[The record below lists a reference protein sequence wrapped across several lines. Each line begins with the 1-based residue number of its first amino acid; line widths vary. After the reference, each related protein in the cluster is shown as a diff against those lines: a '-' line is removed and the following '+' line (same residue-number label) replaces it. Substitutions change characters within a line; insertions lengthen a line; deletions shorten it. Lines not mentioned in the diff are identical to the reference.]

1 MGEFVHLHLHSEFS
15 LLDGVNRINEIP
27 KNVKAKGMDAVA
39 ITDHGNMFGAVNFYN
54 ACMKEGVKP
63 IIGAEVYLSPRDMHS
78 KEYGVDTTRYHLI
91 LLAKNEKGY
100 RNLTHLVTASN
111 LEGMYYKPRIDKKIL
126 EEYSEGLICLSACMA
141 GEVPQLVLEDE
152 AKAKQAAMW
161 YKKVFGDDYY
171 IEIQSNGLGNQKL
184 VNQKLIKLARELEI
198 ELVAT
203 NDCHYAERENVLD
216 QEIVIC
222 IQTGKKL
229 SDEDRMT
236 IGTDELYI
244 KSPEEMKEQFKNFP
258 DAIANTVKI
267 AEKCNFDFEF
277 GHTILPNYNTPNGE
291 DHAEYLKK
299 LCKEGLK
306 KRYDNITDE
315 IRKRAEYELSV
326 IIQMGYVDYYL
337 IVADYVNY
345 AKSKNIPVGP
355 GRGSGA
361 GSLLAYAIGITEVD
375 PMKYDLLFERFL
387 NPERVSMPD
396 FDIDFCNERRDEVIQ
411 YVEEKYGKDHV
422 SQIITF
428 GTMAARMAIRDVGRV
443 LDIRFDKVDKIAKLI
458 PSGPNI
464 TIDYA
469 LETSKELLDE
479 YENDEEVKTL
489 IDHAKRLEGMPR
501 NLSTHACGV
510 VITKEPVETYVP
522 LASND
527 NNIITQYTMDI
538 LERLGL
544 LKMDFLGLRTLSV
557 IDECEKMVKKTR
569 GITVK
574 YDEEYDDPKVFELW
588 KNADTLG
595 VFQFESEGMIRF
607 MKELAP
613 DSLEDIIAGVSLYR
627 PGPMDQIPRYIEGK
641 KNKKSIKY
649 LHEKLE
655 PILDV
660 TYGCMVYQEQVM
672 QITRELAGYSY
683 ARADIVRRAM
693 GKKKIDVMEKER
705 EIFIH
710 GLEEDGK
717 VIVPGCVRN
726 GISED
731 IANEIFDEMYEFAKY
746 AFNKSHAAAYSI
758 LSYKTAYLK
767 TYYKEELYAATM
779 NSYLGNLTKIATY
792 ITDAKRHGITILPP
806 NINESFVKF
815 TAIPKD
821 HVIRFGIGSI
831 KTVGEVASKI
841 IIEERKQNGNYLDFR
856 DFVERTNKMGVNKKA
871 IESLIKV
878 GAFDCFEENR
888 GTLLKSYEDIIDSV
902 NNVNTG
908 FSGQTSMFDMI
919 EDANDVTYTVVED
932 ISNNEK
938 LKYEKELLGMY
949 VSGHPLEKVYKY
961 IEKKIN
967 FNSDML
973 EKMKLGKLHMKNNAT
988 MITAGMISDVTR
1000 KTTKKGNLMVF
1011 VTLEDIY
1018 GEMELILF
1026 ENQYMR
1032 FKELLK
1038 EDNVVAVKVRIGI
1051 KNDTDVTLYVDSM
1064 TNINFN
1070 KKNEE

>member
-15 LLDGVNRINEIP
+15 LLDGVNRINEIS

-54 ACMKEGVKP
+54 ACIKEGVKP

-78 KEYGVDTTRYHLI
+78 KEYGIDTTRYHLI
-91 LLAKNEKGY
+91 LLVKNEIGY

-141 GEVPQLVLEDE
+141 GEVAQLVLEDE
-152 AKAKQAAMW
+152 TKARQAAMW

-171 IEIQSNGLGNQKL
+171 IEIQSNGLANQKL

-244 KSPEEMKEQFKNFP
+244 KSPEEMKEEFKNFP

-267 AEKCNFDFEF
+267 AEKCNFNFEF

-306 KRYDNITDE
+306 KRYDDITDE

-396 FDIDFCNERRDEVIQ
+396 FDIDFCNERRDEVIR

-479 YENDEEVKTL
+479 YENDEDAKTL

-527 NNIITQYTMDI
+527 NNVITQYTMDI

-569 GITVK
+569 GIIVK
-574 YDEEYDDPKVFELW
+574 YDEDYNDPKVFELW

-595 VFQFESEGMIRF
+595 VFQFESDGMIRF
-607 MKELAP
+607 MKELSP

-641 KNKKSIKY
+641 KNRESIKY
-649 LHEKLE
+649 IDKKLE

-683 ARADIVRRAM
+683 GRADIVRRAM
-693 GKKKIDVMEKER
+693 GKKKTDVMEKER
-705 EIFIH
+705 EIFIN

-717 VIVPGCVRN
+717 VIIPGCVRN
-726 GISED
+726 GISKEV
-731 IANEIFDEMYEFAKY
+731 ANEIFDEMYEFAKY

-878 GAFDCFEENR
+878 GAFDCFKENR

-988 MITAGMISDVTR
+988 MVTAGMISDVTR

-1064 TNINFN
+1064 TNISFN
-1070 KKNEE
+1070 KKNEK

>member
-1 MGEFVHLHLHSEFS
+1 MGDFVHLHLHSEFS

-54 ACMKEGVKP
+54 ACIKEGVKP

-78 KEYGVDTTRYHLI
+78 KEYGIDTTRYHLI
-91 LLAKNEKGY
+91 LLVKNEIGY

-152 AKAKQAAMW
+152 TKARQAAMW

-171 IEIQSNGLGNQKL
+171 IEIQSNGLANQKL

-244 KSPEEMKEQFKNFP
+244 KSPEEMKEEFKNFP

-267 AEKCNFDFEF
+267 AEKCNFNFEF

-375 PMKYDLLFERFL
+375 PIKYDLLFERFL

-396 FDIDFCNERRDEVIQ
+396 FDIDFCNERRDEVLR

-458 PSGPNI
+458 PTGPNI

-469 LETSKELLDE
+469 LETSKELVDE
-479 YENDEEVKTL
+479 YENDEDVKTL

-527 NNIITQYTMDI
+527 NNVITQYTMDI

-569 GITVK
+569 GIIVK
-574 YDEEYDDPKVFELW
+574 YDEDYNDPKVFELW

-595 VFQFESEGMIRF
+595 VFQFESDGMIRF
-607 MKELAP
+607 MKELSP

-641 KNKKSIKY
+641 KNRKSIKY
-649 LHEKLE
+649 IDKKLE

-683 ARADIVRRAM
+683 GRADIVRRAM

-705 EIFIH
+705 EIFIN

-717 VIVPGCVRN
+717 VIIPGCVRN
-726 GISED
+726 GISREV
-731 IANEIFDEMYEFAKY
+731 ANEIFDEMYEFAKY

-815 TAIPKD
+815 TALPKD

-878 GAFDCFEENR
+878 GAFDCFKENR

-902 NNVNTG
+902 NNVTTG

-919 EDANDVTYTVVED
+919 EDAKDVTYTVVED

-988 MITAGMISDVTR
+988 MVTSGMISDVTR

-1011 VTLEDIY
+1011 LILEDIY

-1038 EDNVVAVKVRIGI
+1038 EDNIVAVKLRIGI
-1051 KNDTDVTLYVDSM
+1051 KNETDVTLYVDNM

>member
-1 MGEFVHLHLHSEFS
+1 
-15 LLDGVNRINEIP
+15 
-27 KNVKAKGMDAVA
+27 
-39 ITDHGNMFGAVNFYN
+39 
-54 ACMKEGVKP
+54 MKE
-63 IIGAEVYLSPRDMHS
+63 E
-78 KEYGVDTTRYHLI
+78 
-91 LLAKNEKGY
+91 
-100 RNLTHLVTASN
+100 
-111 LEGMYYKPRIDKKIL
+111 
-126 EEYSEGLICLSACMA
+126 
-141 GEVPQLVLEDE
+141 
-152 AKAKQAAMW
+152 
-161 YKKVFGDDYY
+161 
-171 IEIQSNGLGNQKL
+171 
-184 VNQKLIKLARELEI
+184 
-198 ELVAT
+198 
-203 NDCHYAERENVLD
+203 
-216 QEIVIC
+216 
-222 IQTGKKL
+222 
-229 SDEDRMT
+229 
-236 IGTDELYI
+236 
-244 KSPEEMKEQFKNFP
+244 FKNFP

-267 AEKCNFDFEF
+267 AEKCNFNFEF
-277 GHTILPNYNTPNGE
+277 GHTILPNYNTPNGK
-291 DHAEYLKK
+291 DHAEYLKE

-375 PMKYDLLFERFL
+375 PLKYDLLFERFL

-396 FDIDFCNERRDEVIQ
+396 FDIDFCNERREEVIR

-458 PSGPNI
+458 PTGPNI
-464 TIDYA
+464 TIEYA

-479 YENDEEVKTL
+479 YENDEDVKTL

-527 NNIITQYTMDI
+527 NSVITQYTMDI

-574 YDEEYDDPKVFELW
+574 YDDNYDDPNVFELW

-641 KNKKSIKY
+641 KNRKSIKY

-705 EIFIH
+705 EIFIN
-710 GLEEDGK
+710 GLVEDGK

-726 GISED
+726 GVSED

-779 NSYLGNLTKIATY
+779 NSYLGNLTKISTY
-792 ITDAKRHGITILPP
+792 IIDAKRHGITILPP

-821 HVIRFGIGSI
+821 NVIRFGVGSI

-841 IIEERKQNGNYLDFR
+841 IIEERKKNGNYLDFR
-856 DFVERTNKMGVNKKA
+856 DFVERTNKIGVNKKA

-878 GAFDCFEENR
+878 GAFDCFKENR

-902 NNVNTG
+902 NNTDNG
-908 FSGQTSMFDMI
+908 FRGQTSMFDMI
-919 EDANDVTYTVVED
+919 EDTTDVTYTIVED

-938 LKYEKELLGMY
+938 LKYEKELLGIY

-973 EKMKLGKLHMKNNAT
+973 EKIKSGKLHLKNNTT
-988 MITAGMISDVTR
+988 MLTAGMISNVTR

-1011 VTLEDIY
+1011 VILEDIY

-1038 EDNVVAVKVRIGI
+1038 EDNIVAVKVRIGI
-1051 KNDTDVTLYVDSM
+1051 KNETDVTLYVDNM
-1064 TNINFN
+1064 TNINFK
-1070 KKNEE
+1070 KKNE

>member
-1 MGEFVHLHLHSEFS
+1 MGDFVHLHLHSEFS

-54 ACMKEGVKP
+54 ACIKEGVKP

-78 KEYGVDTTRYHLI
+78 KEYGIDTTRYHLI
-91 LLAKNEKGY
+91 LLVKNEIGY

-111 LEGMYYKPRIDKKIL
+111 LEGMYYKPRIDKKKL

-152 AKAKQAAMW
+152 TKARQAAMW

-171 IEIQSNGLGNQKL
+171 IEIQSNGLANQKL

-244 KSPEEMKEQFKNFP
+244 KSPEEMKEEFKNFP
-258 DAIANTVKI
+258 DAIANTAKI
-267 AEKCNFDFEF
+267 AEKCNFNFEF

-361 GSLLAYAIGITEVD
+361 GSLLAYAIGITEVN

-396 FDIDFCNERRDEVIQ
+396 FDIDFCNERRDEVLR

-458 PSGPNI
+458 PTGPNI

-469 LETSKELLDE
+469 LETSKELVDE
-479 YENDEEVKTL
+479 YENDEDVKTL

-501 NLSTHACGV
+501 NLSTHACGI

-527 NNIITQYTMDI
+527 NNVITQYTMDI

-569 GITVK
+569 GIIVK
-574 YDEEYDDPKVFELW
+574 YDEDYNDLKVFELW

-595 VFQFESEGMIRF
+595 VFQFESDGMIRF
-607 MKELAP
+607 MKELSP

-641 KNKKSIKY
+641 KNKESIKY
-649 LHEKLE
+649 IDKKLE

-683 ARADIVRRAM
+683 GRADIVRRAM
-693 GKKKIDVMEKER
+693 GKKKTDVMEKER
-705 EIFIH
+705 EIFIN

-717 VIVPGCVRN
+717 VIIPGCVRN
-726 GISED
+726 GISREV
-731 IANEIFDEMYEFAKY
+731 ANEIFDEMYEFAKY

-815 TAIPKD
+815 TALPKD

-878 GAFDCFEENR
+878 GAFDCFKENR

-919 EDANDVTYTVVED
+919 EDTKDVTYTVVED

-961 IEKKIN
+961 IENKIN

-973 EKMKLGKLHMKNNAT
+973 EKMKLGKLHIKNNAT
-988 MITAGMISDVTR
+988 MVTSGMISDITR

-1011 VTLEDIY
+1011 VILEDIY

-1038 EDNVVAVKVRIGI
+1038 EDNIVAVKLRIGI
-1051 KNDTDVTLYVDSM
+1051 KNDTDVTLYVDNM

>member
-1 MGEFVHLHLHSEFS
+1 MGDFVHLHLHSEFS

-54 ACMKEGVKP
+54 ACIKEGVKP

-78 KEYGVDTTRYHLI
+78 KEYGIDTTRYHLI
-91 LLAKNEKGY
+91 LLVKNEIGY

-111 LEGMYYKPRIDKKIL
+111 LEGMYYKPRIDKKKL

-152 AKAKQAAMW
+152 TKARQAAMW

-171 IEIQSNGLGNQKL
+171 IEIQSNGLANQKL

-244 KSPEEMKEQFKNFP
+244 KSPEEMKEEFKNFP
-258 DAIANTVKI
+258 DAIANTAKI
-267 AEKCNFDFEF
+267 AEKCNFNFEF

-361 GSLLAYAIGITEVD
+361 GSLLAYAIGITEVN

-396 FDIDFCNERRDEVIQ
+396 FDIDFCNERRDEVLR

-458 PSGPNI
+458 PTGPNI

-469 LETSKELLDE
+469 LETSKELVDE
-479 YENDEEVKTL
+479 YENDEDVKTL

-527 NNIITQYTMDI
+527 NNVITQYTMDI

-569 GITVK
+569 GIIVK
-574 YDEEYDDPKVFELW
+574 YDEDYNDLKVFELW

-595 VFQFESEGMIRF
+595 VFQFESDGMIRF
-607 MKELAP
+607 MKELSP

-641 KNKKSIKY
+641 KNKESIKY
-649 LHEKLE
+649 IDKKLE

-683 ARADIVRRAM
+683 GRADIVRRAM
-693 GKKKIDVMEKER
+693 GKKKTDVMEKER
-705 EIFIH
+705 EIFIN

-717 VIVPGCVRN
+717 VIIPGCVRN
-726 GISED
+726 GISREV
-731 IANEIFDEMYEFAKY
+731 ANEIFDEMYEFAKY

-815 TAIPKD
+815 TALPKD

-878 GAFDCFEENR
+878 GAFDCFKENR

-919 EDANDVTYTVVED
+919 EDTKDVTYTVVED

-961 IEKKIN
+961 IENKIN

-973 EKMKLGKLHMKNNAT
+973 EKMKLGKLHIKNNAT
-988 MITAGMISDVTR
+988 MVTSGMISDITR

-1011 VTLEDIY
+1011 VILEDIY

-1038 EDNVVAVKVRIGI
+1038 EDNIVAVKLRIGI
-1051 KNDTDVTLYVDSM
+1051 KNDTDVTLYVDNM

>member
-27 KNVKAKGMDAVA
+27 KIIKAKGMDAVA
-39 ITDHGNMFGAVNFYN
+39 ITDHGNMFGAVNFYD
-54 ACMKEGVKP
+54 ACIKEGVKP
-63 IIGAEVYLSPRDMHS
+63 IIGAEVYLSRRDMHS
-78 KEYGVDTTRYHLI
+78 KEYGIDTTRYHLI
-91 LLAKNEKGY
+91 LLVKNEIGY

-141 GEVPQLVLEDE
+141 GEISQLVLEDE
-152 AKAKQAAMW
+152 TKARQAAIW

-171 IEIQSNGLGNQKL
+171 IEIQSNGLANQKL

-203 NDCHYAERENVLD
+203 NDCHYAERENVID

-229 SDEDRMT
+229 SDEDRMS

-244 KSPEEMKEQFKNFP
+244 KSPEEMKEEFKNFP

-267 AEKCNFDFEF
+267 AEKCNFNFEF
-277 GHTILPNYNTPNGE
+277 GHTILPNYNTPNGK
-291 DHAEYLKK
+291 DHAEYLKE

-375 PMKYDLLFERFL
+375 PLKYDLLFERFL

-396 FDIDFCNERRDEVIQ
+396 FDIDFCNERREEVIR

-458 PSGPNI
+458 PTGPNI
-464 TIDYA
+464 TIEYA

-479 YENDEEVKTL
+479 YENDEDVKTL

-527 NNIITQYTMDI
+527 NSVITQYTMDI

-574 YDEEYDDPKVFELW
+574 YDDNYDDPNVFELW

-641 KNKKSIKY
+641 KNRKSIKY

-705 EIFIH
+705 EIFIN
-710 GLEEDGK
+710 GLVEDGK

-726 GISED
+726 GVSED

-779 NSYLGNLTKIATY
+779 NSYLGNLNKISTY
-792 ITDAKRHGITILPP
+792 IIDAKKHGITILPP

-815 TAIPKD
+815 TALPKD

-856 DFVERTNKMGVNKKA
+856 DFVERTNKIGVNKKA

-878 GAFDCFEENR
+878 GAFDCFKENR

-902 NNVNTG
+902 NNTDNR
-908 FSGQTSMFDMI
+908 FRGQTSMFDMI
-919 EDANDVTYTVVED
+919 EDTTDLTYTIVED

-938 LKYEKELLGMY
+938 LKYEKELLGIY

-973 EKMKLGKLHMKNNAT
+973 EKMKSGKLHLKNNT
-988 MITAGMISDVTR
+988 IMLTAGMISNVTR

-1011 VTLEDIY
+1011 VILEDIY

-1038 EDNVVAVKVRIGI
+1038 EDNIVAVKVRIGI
-1051 KNDTDVTLYVDSM
+1051 KNETDVTLYVDNM

-1070 KKNEE
+1070 KKSE

>member
-1 MGEFVHLHLHSEFS
+1 MGDFVHLHLHSEFS
-15 LLDGVNRINEIP
+15 LLDGVNRINDIP
-27 KNVKAKGMDAVA
+27 KNIKSKGMDAVA
-39 ITDHGNMFGAVNFYN
+39 ITDHGNMFGAVNFYD
-54 ACMKEGVKP
+54 ACIKEGVKP

-78 KEYGVDTTRYHLI
+78 KEYGIDTTRYHLI
-91 LLAKNEKGY
+91 LLVKNEIGY

-111 LEGMYYKPRIDKKIL
+111 LEGMYYKPRIDKEIL
-126 EEYSEGLICLSACMA
+126 KEYSEGLICLSACMA
-141 GEVPQLVLEDE
+141 GEISQLVLEDE
-152 AKAKQAAMW
+152 TKARQAAIW

-171 IEIQSNGLGNQKL
+171 IEIQSNGLANQKL

-203 NDCHYAERENVLD
+203 NDCHYAERENVID

-229 SDEDRMT
+229 SDEDRMS

-244 KSPEEMKEQFKNFP
+244 KSPEEMKEEFKNFP

-267 AEKCNFDFEF
+267 AEKCNFNFEF
-277 GHTILPNYNTPNGE
+277 GHTILPNYNTPNGK
-291 DHAEYLKK
+291 DHAEYLKE

-306 KRYDNITDE
+306 KRYDNKTDE

-375 PMKYDLLFERFL
+375 PLKYDLLFERFL

-396 FDIDFCNERRDEVIQ
+396 FDIDFCNERREEVIR

-458 PSGPNI
+458 PTGPNI
-464 TIDYA
+464 TIEYA

-479 YENDEEVKTL
+479 YENDEDVKTL

-527 NNIITQYTMDI
+527 NSVITQYTMDI

-574 YDEEYDDPKVFELW
+574 YDDNYDDPNVFELW

-607 MKELAP
+607 MKELSP

-641 KNKKSIKY
+641 KNRKSIKY

-705 EIFIH
+705 EIFIN
-710 GLEEDGK
+710 GLVEDGK

-726 GISED
+726 GVSED

-779 NSYLGNLTKIATY
+779 NSYLGNLTKISTY
-792 ITDAKRHGITILPP
+792 IIDAKRHGITILPP

-821 HVIRFGIGSI
+821 NVIRFGVGSI

-841 IIEERKQNGNYLDFR
+841 IIEERKKNGNYLDFR
-856 DFVERTNKMGVNKKA
+856 DFVERTNKIGVNKKA

-878 GAFDCFEENR
+878 GAFDCFKENR

-902 NNVNTG
+902 NNTDNG
-908 FSGQTSMFDMI
+908 FRGQTSMFDMI
-919 EDANDVTYTVVED
+919 EDTTDVTYTIVED

-938 LKYEKELLGMY
+938 LKYEKELLGIY

-973 EKMKLGKLHMKNNAT
+973 EKIKSGKLHLKNNTT
-988 MITAGMISDVTR
+988 MLTAGMISNVTR

-1011 VTLEDIY
+1011 VILEDIY

-1038 EDNVVAVKVRIGI
+1038 EDNIVAVKVRIGI
-1051 KNDTDVTLYVDSM
+1051 KNETDVTLYVDNM
-1064 TNINFN
+1064 TNINFK
-1070 KKNEE
+1070 KKNE

>member
-1 MGEFVHLHLHSEFS
+1 MGDFVHLHLHSEFS
-15 LLDGVNRINEIP
+15 LLDGVNRINEIS

-54 ACMKEGVKP
+54 ACIKEGVKP

-78 KEYGVDTTRYHLI
+78 KEYGIDTTRYHLI
-91 LLAKNEKGY
+91 LLVKNEIGY

-111 LEGMYYKPRIDKKIL
+111 LEGMYYKPRIDKNIL

-141 GEVPQLVLEDE
+141 GEVAQLVLEDE
-152 AKAKQAAMW
+152 TKARQAAMW

-171 IEIQSNGLGNQKL
+171 IEIQSNGLANQKL

-244 KSPEEMKEQFKNFP
+244 KSPEEMKEEFKNFP

-267 AEKCNFDFEF
+267 AEKCNFNFEF

-306 KRYDNITDE
+306 KRYDDITDE

-396 FDIDFCNERRDEVIQ
+396 FDIDFCNERRDEVLR

-479 YENDEEVKTL
+479 YENDKDVKTL

-527 NNIITQYTMDI
+527 NNVITQYTMDI

-544 LKMDFLGLRTLSV
+544 LKMDFLGLRTLSA

-569 GITVK
+569 GIIVK
-574 YDEEYDDPKVFELW
+574 YDEDYNDPKVFELW

-595 VFQFESEGMIRF
+595 VFQFESDGMIRF
-607 MKELAP
+607 MKELSP

-641 KNKKSIKY
+641 KNRESIKY
-649 LHEKLE
+649 IDKKLE

-683 ARADIVRRAM
+683 GRADIVRRAM
-693 GKKKIDVMEKER
+693 GKKKTDVMEKER
-705 EIFIH
+705 EIFIN

-717 VIVPGCVRN
+717 VIIPGCVRN
-726 GISED
+726 GISREV
-731 IANEIFDEMYEFAKY
+731 ANEIFDEMYEFAKY

-815 TAIPKD
+815 TALPKD

-878 GAFDCFEENR
+878 GAFDCFKENR

-919 EDANDVTYTVVED
+919 EDAKDVTYTVVED

-973 EKMKLGKLHMKNNAT
+973 EKMKLGKLHMKNNVT
-988 MITAGMISDVTR
+988 MVTSGMISDVTR

-1011 VTLEDIY
+1011 VILEDIY

-1038 EDNVVAVKVRIGI
+1038 EDNIVAVKLRIGI
-1051 KNDTDVTLYVDSM
+1051 KNETDVTLYVDNM

-1070 KKNEE
+1070 KKNE

>member
-54 ACMKEGVKP
+54 ACIKEGVKP

-78 KEYGVDTTRYHLI
+78 KEYGIDTTRYHLI
-91 LLAKNEKGY
+91 LLVKNEIGY

-152 AKAKQAAMW
+152 TKARQAAMW

-171 IEIQSNGLGNQKL
+171 IEIQSNGLANQKL

-244 KSPEEMKEQFKNFP
+244 KSPEEMKEEFKNFP

-267 AEKCNFDFEF
+267 AEKCNFNFEF

-375 PMKYDLLFERFL
+375 PIKYDLLFERFL

-396 FDIDFCNERRDEVIQ
+396 FDIDFCNERRDEVLR

-479 YENDEEVKTL
+479 YENDEDVKTL

-527 NNIITQYTMDI
+527 NNVITQYTMDI

-544 LKMDFLGLRTLSV
+544 LKMDFLGLRTLSA

-569 GITVK
+569 GIIVK
-574 YDEEYDDPKVFELW
+574 YDEDYNDPKVFELW

-595 VFQFESEGMIRF
+595 VFQFESDGMIRF
-607 MKELAP
+607 MKELSP

-641 KNKKSIKY
+641 KNRESIKY
-649 LHEKLE
+649 IDKKLE

-683 ARADIVRRAM
+683 GRADIVRRAM
-693 GKKKIDVMEKER
+693 GKKKTDVMEKER
-705 EIFIH
+705 EIFIN

-717 VIVPGCVRN
+717 VIIPGCVRN
-726 GISED
+726 GISREV
-731 IANEIFDEMYEFAKY
+731 ANEIFDEMYEFAKY

-815 TAIPKD
+815 TALPKD

-878 GAFDCFEENR
+878 GAFDCFKENR

-919 EDANDVTYTVVED
+919 EDAKDVTYTVVED

-973 EKMKLGKLHMKNNAT
+973 EKMKLGKLHMKNNVT
-988 MITAGMISDVTR
+988 MVTSGMISDVTR

-1011 VTLEDIY
+1011 VILEDIY

-1038 EDNVVAVKVRIGI
+1038 EDNIVAVKLRIGI
-1051 KNDTDVTLYVDSM
+1051 KNETDVTLYVDNM

-1070 KKNEE
+1070 KKNE

>member
-27 KNVKAKGMDAVA
+27 KNIKAKGMDVVA
-39 ITDHGNMFGAVNFYN
+39 ITDHGNMFGAVNFYD
-54 ACMKEGVKP
+54 ACIKEGVKP
-63 IIGAEVYLSPRDMHS
+63 IIGAEVYLSRRDMHS
-78 KEYGVDTTRYHLI
+78 KEYGIDTTRYHLI
-91 LLAKNEKGY
+91 LLVKNEIGY

-111 LEGMYYKPRIDKKIL
+111 LEGMYYKPRIDKEIL
-126 EEYSEGLICLSACMA
+126 KEYSEGLICLSACMA
-141 GEVPQLVLEDE
+141 GEISQLVLEDE
-152 AKAKQAAMW
+152 TKARQAAIW

-171 IEIQSNGLGNQKL
+171 IEIQSNGLANQKL

-203 NDCHYAERENVLD
+203 NDCHYAERENVID

-229 SDEDRMT
+229 SDEDRMS

-244 KSPEEMKEQFKNFP
+244 KSPEEMKEEFKNFP

-267 AEKCNFDFEF
+267 AEKCNFNFEF
-277 GHTILPNYNTPNGE
+277 GHTILPNYNTPNGK
-291 DHAEYLKK
+291 DHAEYLKE

-375 PMKYDLLFERFL
+375 PLKYDLLFERFL

-396 FDIDFCNERRDEVIQ
+396 FDIDFCNERREEVIR

-458 PSGPNI
+458 PTGPNI
-464 TIDYA
+464 TIEYA

-479 YENDEEVKTL
+479 YENDEDVKTL

-527 NNIITQYTMDI
+527 NSVITQYTMDI

-569 GITVK
+569 GIIVK
-574 YDEEYDDPKVFELW
+574 YDDNYDDPNVFELW
-588 KNADTLG
+588 KKADTLG

-641 KNKKSIKY
+641 KNRKNIKY

-705 EIFIH
+705 EIFIN
-710 GLEEDGK
+710 GLVEDGK

-726 GISED
+726 GVSED

-779 NSYLGNLTKIATY
+779 NSYLGNLTKISTY
-792 ITDAKRHGITILPP
+792 IIDAKRHGITILPP

-815 TAIPKD
+815 TALPKD
-821 HVIRFGIGSI
+821 HVIRFGVGSI

-856 DFVERTNKMGVNKKA
+856 DFVERTNKIGVNKKA

-878 GAFDCFEENR
+878 GAFDCFKENR

-902 NNVNTG
+902 NNTDNG
-908 FSGQTSMFDMI
+908 FRGQTSMFDMI
-919 EDANDVTYTVVED
+919 EDTTDLTYTIVED

-938 LKYEKELLGMY
+938 LKYEKELLGIY

-973 EKMKLGKLHMKNNAT
+973 EKMKSGKLHLKNNTT
-988 MITAGMISDVTR
+988 MLTAGMISNVTR

-1011 VTLEDIY
+1011 VILEDIY

-1038 EDNVVAVKVRIGI
+1038 EDNIVAVKVRIGI
-1051 KNDTDVTLYVDSM
+1051 KNETDVTLYVEGM

-1070 KKNEE
+1070 KKNN

>member
-1 MGEFVHLHLHSEFS
+1 MGDFVHLHLHSEFS

-27 KNVKAKGMDAVA
+27 KNVKEKGMDAVA

-54 ACMKEGVKP
+54 ACIKEGVKP

-78 KEYGVDTTRYHLI
+78 KEYGIDTTRYHLI
-91 LLAKNEKGY
+91 LLVKNEIGY

-152 AKAKQAAMW
+152 TKARQAAMW

-171 IEIQSNGLGNQKL
+171 IEIQSNGLANQKL

-244 KSPEEMKEQFKNFP
+244 KSPEEMKEEFKNFP

-267 AEKCNFDFEF
+267 AEKCNFNFEF

-291 DHAEYLKK
+291 EHAEYLKK

-337 IVADYVNY
+337 IVSDYVNY

-458 PSGPNI
+458 PTGPNI

-469 LETSKELLDE
+469 LETSKELVDE
-479 YENDEEVKTL
+479 YENDEDVKTL

-527 NNIITQYTMDI
+527 NNVITQYTMDI

-574 YDEEYDDPKVFELW
+574 YDEDYNDPKVFELW

-595 VFQFESEGMIRF
+595 VFQFESDGMIRF
-607 MKELAP
+607 MKELSP

-641 KNKKSIKY
+641 KNKESIKY
-649 LHEKLE
+649 IDKKLE

-683 ARADIVRRAM
+683 GRADIVRRAM

-705 EIFIH
+705 EIFIN

-717 VIVPGCVRN
+717 VIIPGCVRN
-726 GISED
+726 GISKEV
-731 IANEIFDEMYEFAKY
+731 ANEIFDEMYEFAKY
-746 AFNKSHAAAYSI
+746 AFNKSHAAGYSI

-841 IIEERKQNGNYLDFR
+841 VIEERKKNGNYIDFR
-856 DFVERTNKMGVNKKA
+856 DFVERTNKIGVNKKA

-878 GAFDCFEENR
+878 GAFDCFKENR

-973 EKMKLGKLHMKNNAT
+973 EKIKLGKLHVKNNAT
-988 MITAGMISDVTR
+988 MVTAGMISDVTR

-1032 FKELLK
+1032 LKELLK

-1051 KNDTDVTLYVDSM
+1051 KNETDVTLYVDSM

>member
-54 ACMKEGVKP
+54 ACIKEGIKP

-78 KEYGVDTTRYHLI
+78 KEYGIDTTRYHLI
-91 LLAKNEKGY
+91 LLVKNEIGY

-141 GEVPQLVLEDE
+141 GEVAQLVLEDE
-152 AKAKQAAMW
+152 TKARQAAMW

-171 IEIQSNGLGNQKL
+171 IEIQSNGLANQKL

-244 KSPEEMKEQFKNFP
+244 KSPEEMKEEFKNFP

-396 FDIDFCNERRDEVIQ
+396 FDIDFCNERRDEVLR

-458 PSGPNI
+458 PTGPNI

-469 LETSKELLDE
+469 LETSKELVDE
-479 YENDEEVKTL
+479 YENDEDVKTL

-527 NNIITQYTMDI
+527 NNVITQYTMDI

-569 GITVK
+569 GIIVK
-574 YDEEYDDPKVFELW
+574 YDEDYNDPKVFELW

-595 VFQFESEGMIRF
+595 VFQFESDGMIRF
-607 MKELAP
+607 MKELSP

-641 KNKKSIKY
+641 KNRESIKY
-649 LHEKLE
+649 IDKKLE

-683 ARADIVRRAM
+683 GRADIVRRAM
-693 GKKKIDVMEKER
+693 GKKKTDVMEKER
-705 EIFIH
+705 EIFIN

-717 VIVPGCVRN
+717 VIIPGCVRK
-726 GISED
+726 GISREV
-731 IANEIFDEMYEFAKY
+731 ANEIFDEMYEFAKY

-792 ITDAKRHGITILPP
+792 ITDAKRHEITILPP

-841 IIEERKQNGNYLDFR
+841 VIEERKKNGNYIDFR

-878 GAFDCFEENR
+878 GAFDCFKENR

-908 FSGQTSMFDMI
+908 FTGQTSMFDMI

-988 MITAGMISDVTR
+988 MVTAGMISDVTR

-1032 FKELLK
+1032 FKKLLK

-1051 KNDTDVTLYVDSM
+1051 KNETDVTLYVDSM

-1070 KKNEE
+1070 KKSE

>member
-1 MGEFVHLHLHSEFS
+1 MGDFVHLHLHSEFS

-54 ACMKEGVKP
+54 ACIKEGVKP

-78 KEYGVDTTRYHLI
+78 KEYGIDTTRYHLI
-91 LLAKNEKGY
+91 LLVKNEIGY

-152 AKAKQAAMW
+152 TKARQAAMW

-171 IEIQSNGLGNQKL
+171 IEIQSNGLANQKL

-203 NDCHYAERENVLD
+203 NDCHYAERENVVD

-244 KSPEEMKEQFKNFP
+244 KSPEEMKEEFKNFP

-267 AEKCNFDFEF
+267 AEKCNFNFEF

-315 IRKRAEYELSV
+315 RRKRAEYELSV

-375 PMKYDLLFERFL
+375 PIKYDLLFERFL

-396 FDIDFCNERRDEVIQ
+396 FDIDFCNERRDEVLR

-479 YENDEEVKTL
+479 YENDEDVKTL

-527 NNIITQYTMDI
+527 NNVITQYTMDI

-544 LKMDFLGLRTLSV
+544 LKMDFLGLRTLSA

-569 GITVK
+569 GIIVK
-574 YDEEYDDPKVFELW
+574 YDEDYNDPKVFELW

-595 VFQFESEGMIRF
+595 VFQFESDGMIRF
-607 MKELAP
+607 MKELSP

-641 KNKKSIKY
+641 KNRESIKY
-649 LHEKLE
+649 IDKKLE

-683 ARADIVRRAM
+683 GRADIVRRAM
-693 GKKKIDVMEKER
+693 GKKKTDVMEKER
-705 EIFIH
+705 EIFIN

-717 VIVPGCVRN
+717 VIIPGCVRN
-726 GISED
+726 GISREV
-731 IANEIFDEMYEFAKY
+731 ANEIFDEMYEFAKY

-815 TAIPKD
+815 TALPKD

-841 IIEERKQNGNYLDFR
+841 VIEERKKNGNYIDFR

-878 GAFDCFEENR
+878 GAFDCFKENR

-902 NNVNTG
+902 NNVTTG

-919 EDANDVTYTVVED
+919 EDAKDVTYTVVED

-973 EKMKLGKLHMKNNAT
+973 GKLHMKNNAT
-988 MITAGMISDVTR
+988 MVTAGMISDVTR

-1011 VTLEDIY
+1011 VILEDIY

-1038 EDNVVAVKVRIGI
+1038 EDNIVAVKLRIGI
-1051 KNDTDVTLYVDSM
+1051 KNETDVTLYADNM

>member
-27 KNVKAKGMDAVA
+27 KNVKAKGMDTVA

-54 ACMKEGVKP
+54 ACIKEGVKP

-78 KEYGVDTTRYHLI
+78 KEYGIDTTRYHLI
-91 LLAKNEKGY
+91 LLVKNEIGY

-152 AKAKQAAMW
+152 TKARQAAMW

-171 IEIQSNGLGNQKL
+171 IEIQSNGLANQKL

-244 KSPEEMKEQFKNFP
+244 KSPEEMKEEFKNFP

-267 AEKCNFDFEF
+267 AEKCNFNFEF

-458 PSGPNI
+458 PTGPNI

-469 LETSKELLDE
+469 LETSKELVDE
-479 YENDEEVKTL
+479 YENDEDVKTL

-527 NNIITQYTMDI
+527 NNVITQYTMDI

-574 YDEEYDDPKVFELW
+574 YDEDYNDPKVFELW

-595 VFQFESEGMIRF
+595 VFQFESDGMIRF
-607 MKELAP
+607 MKELSP

-641 KNKKSIKY
+641 KNKESIKY
-649 LHEKLE
+649 IDKKLE

-683 ARADIVRRAM
+683 GRADIVRRAM

-705 EIFIH
+705 EIFIN

-717 VIVPGCVRN
+717 VIIPGCVRN
-726 GISED
+726 GISKD
-731 IANEIFDEMYEFAKY
+731 VANEIFDEMYEFAKY
-746 AFNKSHAAAYSI
+746 AFNKSHAAGYSI

-841 IIEERKQNGNYLDFR
+841 VIEERKKNGNYIDFR

-878 GAFDCFEENR
+878 GAFDCFKENR

-973 EKMKLGKLHMKNNAT
+973 EKIKLGKLHVKNNAT
-988 MITAGMISDVTR
+988 MVTAGMISDVTR

-1032 FKELLK
+1032 LKELLK

-1051 KNDTDVTLYVDSM
+1051 KNETDVTLYVDSM

>member
-27 KNVKAKGMDAVA
+27 KNIKAKGMDAVA
-39 ITDHGNMFGAVNFYN
+39 ITDHGNMFGAVNFYD
-54 ACMKEGVKP
+54 ACIKEGVKP
-63 IIGAEVYLSPRDMHS
+63 IIGAEVYLSRRDMHS
-78 KEYGVDTTRYHLI
+78 KEYGIDTTRYHLI
-91 LLAKNEKGY
+91 LLVKNEIGY

-111 LEGMYYKPRIDKKIL
+111 LEGMYYKPRIDKEIL
-126 EEYSEGLICLSACMA
+126 KEYSEGLICLSACMA
-141 GEVPQLVLEDE
+141 GEISQLVLEDE
-152 AKAKQAAMW
+152 TKARQAAIW
-161 YKKVFGDDYY
+161 YKNVFGDDYY
-171 IEIQSNGLGNQKL
+171 IEIQSNGLANQKL

-203 NDCHYAERENVLD
+203 NDCHYAERENVID

-229 SDEDRMT
+229 SDEDRMS

-244 KSPEEMKEQFKNFP
+244 KSPEEMKEEFKNFP

-267 AEKCNFDFEF
+267 AEKCNFNFEF
-277 GHTILPNYNTPNGE
+277 GHTILPNYNTPNGR
-291 DHAEYLKK
+291 DHAEYLKE

-375 PMKYDLLFERFL
+375 PLKYDLLFERFL

-396 FDIDFCNERRDEVIQ
+396 FDIDFCNERREEVIR

-458 PSGPNI
+458 PTGPNI
-464 TIDYA
+464 TIEYA

-479 YENDEEVKTL
+479 YENDEDVKTL

-527 NNIITQYTMDI
+527 NSVITQYTMDI

-574 YDEEYDDPKVFELW
+574 YDDNYDDQNVFELW
-588 KNADTLG
+588 KKADTLG
-595 VFQFESEGMIRF
+595 LFQFESEGMIRF

-641 KNKKSIKY
+641 KNRKNIKY

-705 EIFIH
+705 EIFIN
-710 GLEEDGK
+710 GLVEDGK

-726 GISED
+726 GVSED

-779 NSYLGNLTKIATY
+779 NSYLGNLTKISTY
-792 ITDAKRHGITILPP
+792 IIDAKRHGITILPP

-821 HVIRFGIGSI
+821 HVIRFGVGSI

-856 DFVERTNKMGVNKKA
+856 DFVERTNKIGVNKKA

-878 GAFDCFEENR
+878 GAFDCFKENR

-902 NNVNTG
+902 NNTDNG
-908 FSGQTSMFDMI
+908 FRGQTSMFDMI
-919 EDANDVTYTVVED
+919 EDTTDLTYTIVED

-938 LKYEKELLGMY
+938 LKYEKELLGIY

-973 EKMKLGKLHMKNNAT
+973 EKMKSGKLHLKNNTT
-988 MITAGMISDVTR
+988 MLTAGMISNVTR

-1011 VTLEDIY
+1011 VILEDIY

-1038 EDNVVAVKVRIGI
+1038 EDNIVAVKVRIGI
-1051 KNDTDVTLYVDSM
+1051 KNETDVTLYVEGM

-1070 KKNEE
+1070 KKSE

>member
-1 MGEFVHLHLHSEFS
+1 MGDFVHLHLHSEFS

-54 ACMKEGVKP
+54 ACIKEGVKP

-78 KEYGVDTTRYHLI
+78 KEYGIDTTRYHLI
-91 LLAKNEKGY
+91 LLVKNEIGY

-111 LEGMYYKPRIDKKIL
+111 LEGMYYKPRIDKKII

-152 AKAKQAAMW
+152 TKARQAAMW

-171 IEIQSNGLGNQKL
+171 IEIQSNGLANQKL

-244 KSPEEMKEQFKNFP
+244 KSPEEMKEEFKNFP
-258 DAIANTVKI
+258 DAIANTAKI
-267 AEKCNFDFEF
+267 AEKCNFNFEF

-361 GSLLAYAIGITEVD
+361 GSLLAYAIGITEVN

-396 FDIDFCNERRDEVIQ
+396 FDIDFCNERRDEVLR

-458 PSGPNI
+458 PTGPNI

-469 LETSKELLDE
+469 LETSKELVDE
-479 YENDEEVKTL
+479 YENDEDVKTL

-527 NNIITQYTMDI
+527 NNVITQYTMDI

-569 GITVK
+569 GIIVK
-574 YDEEYDDPKVFELW
+574 YDEDYNDPKVFELW

-595 VFQFESEGMIRF
+595 VFQFESDGMIRF
-607 MKELAP
+607 MKELSP

-641 KNKKSIKY
+641 KNRESIKY
-649 LHEKLE
+649 IDKKLE

-683 ARADIVRRAM
+683 GRADIVRRAM

-705 EIFIH
+705 EIFIN

-717 VIVPGCVRN
+717 VIIPGCVRN
-726 GISED
+726 GISKD
-731 IANEIFDEMYEFAKY
+731 VANEIFNEMYEFAKY

-815 TAIPKD
+815 TALPKD

-878 GAFDCFEENR
+878 GAFDCFKENR

-919 EDANDVTYTVVED
+919 EDTKDVTYTVVED

-973 EKMKLGKLHMKNNAT
+973 EKMKLGKLHIKNNAT
-988 MITAGMISDVTR
+988 MVTSGMISDITR

-1011 VTLEDIY
+1011 VILEDIY

-1038 EDNVVAVKVRIGI
+1038 EDNIVAVKVRIGI
-1051 KNDTDVTLYVDSM
+1051 KNETDVTLYVDSM

-1070 KKNEE
+1070 KKSE

>member
-54 ACMKEGVKP
+54 ACIKEGVKP

-78 KEYGVDTTRYHLI
+78 KEYGIDTTRYHLI
-91 LLAKNEKGY
+91 LLVKNEIGY

-152 AKAKQAAMW
+152 TKARQAAMW

-171 IEIQSNGLGNQKL
+171 IEIQSNGLANQKL

-244 KSPEEMKEQFKNFP
+244 KSPEEMKEEFKNFP

-267 AEKCNFDFEF
+267 AEKCNFNFEF

-375 PMKYDLLFERFL
+375 PIKYDLLFERFL

-396 FDIDFCNERRDEVIQ
+396 FDIDFCNERRDEVLR

-479 YENDEEVKTL
+479 YENDEDVKTL

-527 NNIITQYTMDI
+527 NNVITQYTMDI

-544 LKMDFLGLRTLSV
+544 LKMDFLGLRTLSA

-569 GITVK
+569 GIIVK
-574 YDEEYDDPKVFELW
+574 YDEDYNDPKVFELW

-595 VFQFESEGMIRF
+595 VFQFESDGMIRF
-607 MKELAP
+607 MKELSP

-641 KNKKSIKY
+641 KNRESIKY
-649 LHEKLE
+649 IDKKLE

-683 ARADIVRRAM
+683 GRADIVRRAM

-705 EIFIH
+705 EIFIN

-717 VIVPGCVRN
+717 VIIPGCVRN
-726 GISED
+726 GISKEV
-731 IANEIFDEMYEFAKY
+731 ANEIFDEMYEFAKY

-815 TAIPKD
+815 TALPKD

-878 GAFDCFEENR
+878 GAFDCFKENR

-919 EDANDVTYTVVED
+919 EDTKDVTYTVVED

-973 EKMKLGKLHMKNNAT
+973 EKMKLGKLHIKNNAT
-988 MITAGMISDVTR
+988 MVTSGMISDITR

-1011 VTLEDIY
+1011 VILEDIY

-1038 EDNVVAVKVRIGI
+1038 EDNIVAVKVRIGI
-1051 KNDTDVTLYVDSM
+1051 KNETDVTLYVDSM

-1070 KKNEE
+1070 KKSE

>member
-1 MGEFVHLHLHSEFS
+1 MGDFVHLHLHSEFS
-15 LLDGVNRINEIP
+15 LLDGVNRINDIP
-27 KNVKAKGMDAVA
+27 KNIKSKGMDAVA
-39 ITDHGNMFGAVNFYN
+39 ITDHGNMFGAVNFYD
-54 ACMKEGVKP
+54 ACIKEGVKP

-78 KEYGVDTTRYHLI
+78 KEYGIDTTRYHLI
-91 LLAKNEKGY
+91 LLVKNEIGY

-141 GEVPQLVLEDE
+141 GEISQLVLEDE
-152 AKAKQAAMW
+152 TKARQAAIW

-171 IEIQSNGLGNQKL
+171 IEIQSNGLANQKL

-203 NDCHYAERENVLD
+203 NDCHYAERENVID

-229 SDEDRMT
+229 SDEDRMS

-244 KSPEEMKEQFKNFP
+244 KSPEEMKEEFKNFP

-267 AEKCNFDFEF
+267 AEKCNFNFEF
-277 GHTILPNYNTPNGE
+277 GHTILPNYNTPNGK
-291 DHAEYLKK
+291 DHAEYLKE

-375 PMKYDLLFERFL
+375 PLKYDLLFERFL

-396 FDIDFCNERRDEVIQ
+396 FDIDFCNERREEVIR

-458 PSGPNI
+458 PTGPNI
-464 TIDYA
+464 TIEYA

-479 YENDEEVKTL
+479 YENDEDVKTL

-527 NNIITQYTMDI
+527 NSVITQYTMDI

-574 YDEEYDDPKVFELW
+574 YDDNYDDPNVFELW

-607 MKELAP
+607 MKELSP

-641 KNKKSIKY
+641 KNRKSIKY

-705 EIFIH
+705 EIFIN
-710 GLEEDGK
+710 GLVEDGK

-726 GISED
+726 GVSED

-779 NSYLGNLTKIATY
+779 NSYLGNLTKISTY
-792 ITDAKRHGITILPP
+792 IIDAKRHGITILPP

-821 HVIRFGIGSI
+821 NVIRFGVGSI

-856 DFVERTNKMGVNKKA
+856 DFVERTNKIGVNKKA

-878 GAFDCFEENR
+878 GAFDCFKENR

-902 NNVNTG
+902 NNTDNG
-908 FSGQTSMFDMI
+908 FRGQTSMFDMI
-919 EDANDVTYTVVED
+919 EDTTDVTYTIVED

-938 LKYEKELLGMY
+938 LKYEKELLGIY

-973 EKMKLGKLHMKNNAT
+973 EKMKSGKLHLKNNTT
-988 MITAGMISDVTR
+988 MLTAGMISNVTR

-1011 VTLEDIY
+1011 VILEDIY

-1038 EDNVVAVKVRIGI
+1038 EDNIVAVKVRIGI
-1051 KNDTDVTLYVDSM
+1051 KNETDVTLYVDGM

-1070 KKNEE
+1070 KKNN

>member
-27 KNVKAKGMDAVA
+27 KNIKAKGMDAVA
-39 ITDHGNMFGAVNFYN
+39 ITDHGNMFGAVNFYD
-54 ACMKEGVKP
+54 ACIKEGVKP
-63 IIGAEVYLSPRDMHS
+63 IIGAEVYLSRRDMHS
-78 KEYGVDTTRYHLI
+78 KEYGIDTTRYHLI
-91 LLAKNEKGY
+91 LLVKNEIGY

-111 LEGMYYKPRIDKKIL
+111 LEGMYYKPRIDKEIL
-126 EEYSEGLICLSACMA
+126 KEYSEGLICLSACMA
-141 GEVPQLVLEDE
+141 GEISQLVLEDE
-152 AKAKQAAMW
+152 TKARQAAIW

-171 IEIQSNGLGNQKL
+171 IEIQSNGLANQKL

-203 NDCHYAERENVLD
+203 NDCHYAERENVID

-229 SDEDRMT
+229 SDEDRMS

-244 KSPEEMKEQFKNFP
+244 KSPEEMKEEFKNFP

-267 AEKCNFDFEF
+267 AEKCNFNFEF
-277 GHTILPNYNTPNGE
+277 GHTILPNYNTPNGK
-291 DHAEYLKK
+291 DHAEYLKE

-375 PMKYDLLFERFL
+375 PLKYDLLFERFL

-396 FDIDFCNERRDEVIQ
+396 FDIDFCNERREEVIR

-458 PSGPNI
+458 PTGPNI
-464 TIDYA
+464 TIEYA

-479 YENDEEVKTL
+479 YENDEDVKTL

-527 NNIITQYTMDI
+527 NSVITQYTMDI

-569 GITVK
+569 GIIVK
-574 YDEEYDDPKVFELW
+574 YDDNYDDPNVFELW
-588 KNADTLG
+588 KKADTLG

-641 KNKKSIKY
+641 KNRKNIKY

-705 EIFIH
+705 EIFIN
-710 GLEEDGK
+710 GLVEDGK

-726 GISED
+726 GVSED

-779 NSYLGNLTKIATY
+779 NSYLGNLAKISTY
-792 ITDAKRHGITILPP
+792 IIDAKRHGITILPP

-821 HVIRFGIGSI
+821 HVIRFGVGSI

-856 DFVERTNKMGVNKKA
+856 DFVERTNKIGVNKKA
-871 IESLIKV
+871 IESLIRV
-878 GAFDCFEENR
+878 GAFDCFKENR

-902 NNVNTG
+902 NNTDNG
-908 FSGQTSMFDMI
+908 FRGQTSMFDMI
-919 EDANDVTYTVVED
+919 EDTNDVTYTIVED

-938 LKYEKELLGMY
+938 LKYEKELLGIY

-973 EKMKLGKLHMKNNAT
+973 EKMKSGKLHLKNNTT
-988 MITAGMISDVTR
+988 MLTAGMISNVTR

-1011 VTLEDIY
+1011 VILEDIY

-1038 EDNVVAVKVRIGI
+1038 EDNIVAVKVRIGI
-1051 KNDTDVTLYVDSM
+1051 KNETDVTLYVEGM

-1070 KKNEE
+1070 KKNN

>member
-1 MGEFVHLHLHSEFS
+1 MGDFVHLHLHSEFS

-54 ACMKEGVKP
+54 ACIKEGVKP

-78 KEYGVDTTRYHLI
+78 KEYGIDTTRYHLI
-91 LLAKNEKGY
+91 LLVKNEIGY

-141 GEVPQLVLEDE
+141 GEVSQLVLEDE
-152 AKAKQAAMW
+152 TKAIQAAMW

-171 IEIQSNGLGNQKL
+171 IEIQSNGLANQKL
-184 VNQKLIKLARELEI
+184 VNQKLIKLAREFEI

-244 KSPEEMKEQFKNFP
+244 KSPEEMKEEFKNFP

-267 AEKCNFDFEF
+267 AEKCNFNFEF
-277 GHTILPNYNTPNGE
+277 GHTILPNYNTPNSE
-291 DHAEYLKK
+291 DHAEYLNK
-299 LCKEGLK
+299 LCKAGLK

-396 FDIDFCNERRDEVIQ
+396 FDIDFCNERRDEVLR

-458 PSGPNI
+458 PTGPNI

-469 LETSKELLDE
+469 LETSKELVDE
-479 YENDEEVKTL
+479 YENDEDVKTL

-527 NNIITQYTMDI
+527 NNVITQYTMDI

-569 GITVK
+569 GIIVK
-574 YDEEYDDPKVFELW
+574 YDEDYNDPKVFELW

-595 VFQFESEGMIRF
+595 VFQFESDGMIRF
-607 MKELAP
+607 MKELSP

-641 KNKKSIKY
+641 KNRKSIKY
-649 LHEKLE
+649 IDKKLE

-683 ARADIVRRAM
+683 GRADIVRRAM

-705 EIFIH
+705 EIFIN

-717 VIVPGCVRN
+717 VIIPGCVRN
-726 GISED
+726 GISREV
-731 IANEIFDEMYEFAKY
+731 ANEIFDEMYEFAKY

-815 TAIPKD
+815 TALPKD

-878 GAFDCFEENR
+878 GAFDCFKENR

-902 NNVNTG
+902 NNVTTG

-919 EDANDVTYTVVED
+919 EDAKDVTYTVVED

-988 MITAGMISDVTR
+988 MVTSGMISDVTR

-1011 VTLEDIY
+1011 LILEDIY

-1038 EDNVVAVKVRIGI
+1038 EDNIVAVKLRIGI
-1051 KNDTDVTLYVDSM
+1051 KNETDVTLYVDNM

>member
-27 KNVKAKGMDAVA
+27 KNIKAKGMDAVA
-39 ITDHGNMFGAVNFYN
+39 ITDHGNMFGAVNFYD
-54 ACMKEGVKP
+54 ACIKEGVKP
-63 IIGAEVYLSPRDMHS
+63 IIGAEVYLSRRDMHS
-78 KEYGVDTTRYHLI
+78 KEYGIDTTRYHLI
-91 LLAKNEKGY
+91 LLVKNEIGY

-111 LEGMYYKPRIDKKIL
+111 LEGMYYKPRIDKEIL
-126 EEYSEGLICLSACMA
+126 KEYSEGLICLSACMA
-141 GEVPQLVLEDE
+141 GEISQLVLEDE
-152 AKAKQAAMW
+152 TKARQAAIW

-171 IEIQSNGLGNQKL
+171 IEIQSNGLANQKL

-203 NDCHYAERENVLD
+203 NDCHYAERENVID

-229 SDEDRMT
+229 SDEDRMS

-244 KSPEEMKEQFKNFP
+244 KSPEEMKEEFKNFP

-267 AEKCNFDFEF
+267 AEKCNFNFEF

-337 IVADYVNY
+337 IVADYVNC

-396 FDIDFCNERRDEVIQ
+396 FDIDFCNERREEVIR

-458 PSGPNI
+458 PTGPNI
-464 TIDYA
+464 TIEYA

-479 YENDEEVKTL
+479 YENDEDVKTL

-527 NNIITQYTMDI
+527 NSVITQYTMDI

-574 YDEEYDDPKVFELW
+574 YDDNYDDPNVFELW
-588 KNADTLG
+588 KKADTLG

-641 KNKKSIKY
+641 KNRKNIKY

-705 EIFIH
+705 EIFIN
-710 GLEEDGK
+710 GLVEDGK

-726 GISED
+726 GVSED

-779 NSYLGNLTKIATY
+779 NSYLGNLTKISTY
-792 ITDAKRHGITILPP
+792 IIDAKRHGITILPP

-821 HVIRFGIGSI
+821 NVIRFGVGSI

-856 DFVERTNKMGVNKKA
+856 DFVERTNKIGVNKKA

-878 GAFDCFEENR
+878 GAFDCFKENR

-908 FSGQTSMFDMI
+908 FSGQTSMFDII

-988 MITAGMISDVTR
+988 MVTAGMISDVTR

-1051 KNDTDVTLYVDSM
+1051 KNETDVTLYVEGM

-1070 KKNEE
+1070 KKNN

>member
-1 MGEFVHLHLHSEFS
+1 MGDFVHLHLHSEFS
-15 LLDGVNRINEIP
+15 LLDGVNRINDIP
-27 KNVKAKGMDAVA
+27 KNIKSKGMDAVA
-39 ITDHGNMFGAVNFYN
+39 ITDHGNMFGAVNFYD
-54 ACMKEGVKP
+54 ACIKEGVKP

-78 KEYGVDTTRYHLI
+78 KEYGIDTTRYHLI
-91 LLAKNEKGY
+91 LLVKNEIGY

-111 LEGMYYKPRIDKKIL
+111 LEGMYYKPRIDKEIL
-126 EEYSEGLICLSACMA
+126 KEYSEGLICLSACMA
-141 GEVPQLVLEDE
+141 GEISQLVLEDE
-152 AKAKQAAMW
+152 TKARQAAIW

-171 IEIQSNGLGNQKL
+171 IEIQSNGLANQKL

-203 NDCHYAERENVLD
+203 NDCHYAERENVID

-229 SDEDRMT
+229 SDEDRMS

-244 KSPEEMKEQFKNFP
+244 KSPEEMKEEFKNFP

-267 AEKCNFDFEF
+267 AEKCNFNFEF
-277 GHTILPNYNTPNGE
+277 GHTILPNYNTPNGK
-291 DHAEYLKK
+291 DHAEYLKE

-375 PMKYDLLFERFL
+375 PLKYDLLFERFL

-396 FDIDFCNERRDEVIQ
+396 FDIDFCNERREEVIR

-458 PSGPNI
+458 PTGPNI
-464 TIDYA
+464 TIEYA

-479 YENDEEVKTL
+479 YENDEDVKTL

-527 NNIITQYTMDI
+527 NSVITQYTMDI

-574 YDEEYDDPKVFELW
+574 YDDNYDDPNVFELW

-641 KNKKSIKY
+641 KNRKSIKY

-705 EIFIH
+705 EIFIN
-710 GLEEDGK
+710 GLVEDGK

-726 GISED
+726 GVSED

-779 NSYLGNLTKIATY
+779 NSYLGNLTKISTY
-792 ITDAKRHGITILPP
+792 IIDAKRHGITILPP

-821 HVIRFGIGSI
+821 NVIRFGVGSI

-841 IIEERKQNGNYLDFR
+841 IIEERKKNGNYLDFR
-856 DFVERTNKMGVNKKA
+856 DFVERTNKIGVNKKA

-878 GAFDCFEENR
+878 GAFDCFKENR

-902 NNVNTG
+902 NNTDNG
-908 FSGQTSMFDMI
+908 FRGQTSMFDMI
-919 EDANDVTYTVVED
+919 EDTTDVTYTIVED

-938 LKYEKELLGMY
+938 LKYEKELLGIY

-973 EKMKLGKLHMKNNAT
+973 EKIKSGKLHLKNNTT
-988 MITAGMISDVTR
+988 MLTAGMISNVTR

-1011 VTLEDIY
+1011 VILEDIY

-1038 EDNVVAVKVRIGI
+1038 EDNIVAVKVRIGI
-1051 KNDTDVTLYVDSM
+1051 KNETDVTLYVDNM
-1064 TNINFN
+1064 TNINFK
-1070 KKNEE
+1070 KKNE

>member
-27 KNVKAKGMDAVA
+27 KNVKEKGMDAVA

-54 ACMKEGVKP
+54 ACIKEGVKP

-78 KEYGVDTTRYHLI
+78 KEYGIDTTRYHLI
-91 LLAKNEKGY
+91 LLVKNEIGY

-111 LEGMYYKPRIDKKIL
+111 LDGMYYKPRIDKKIL

-152 AKAKQAAMW
+152 TKARQAAMW

-171 IEIQSNGLGNQKL
+171 IEIQSNGLANQKL

-244 KSPEEMKEQFKNFP
+244 KSPEEMKEEFKNFP

-267 AEKCNFDFEF
+267 AEKCNFNFEF

-458 PSGPNI
+458 PTGPNI

-469 LETSKELLDE
+469 LETSKELVDE
-479 YENDEEVKTL
+479 YENDEDVKTL

-527 NNIITQYTMDI
+527 NNVITQYTMDI

-574 YDEEYDDPKVFELW
+574 YDEDYNDPKVFELW

-595 VFQFESEGMIRF
+595 VFQFESDGMIRF
-607 MKELAP
+607 MKELSP

-641 KNKKSIKY
+641 KNKESIKY
-649 LHEKLE
+649 IDKKLE

-683 ARADIVRRAM
+683 GRADIVRRAM

-705 EIFIH
+705 EIFIN

-717 VIVPGCVRN
+717 VIIPGCVRN
-726 GISED
+726 GISKEV
-731 IANEIFDEMYEFAKY
+731 ANEIFDEMYEFAKY
-746 AFNKSHAAAYSI
+746 AFNKSHAAGYSI

-841 IIEERKQNGNYLDFR
+841 VIEERKKNGNYIDFR
-856 DFVERTNKMGVNKKA
+856 DFVERTNKIGVNKKA

-878 GAFDCFEENR
+878 GAFDCFKENR

-988 MITAGMISDVTR
+988 MVTAGMISDVTR

-1032 FKELLK
+1032 LKELLK

-1051 KNDTDVTLYVDSM
+1051 KNETDVTLYVDSM

>member
-27 KNVKAKGMDAVA
+27 KNIKAKGMDAVA
-39 ITDHGNMFGAVNFYN
+39 ITDHGNMFGAVNFYD
-54 ACMKEGVKP
+54 ACIKEGVKP
-63 IIGAEVYLSPRDMHS
+63 IIGAEVYLSRRDMHS
-78 KEYGVDTTRYHLI
+78 KEYGIDTTRYHLI
-91 LLAKNEKGY
+91 LLVKNEIGY

-111 LEGMYYKPRIDKKIL
+111 LEGMYYKPRIDKEIL
-126 EEYSEGLICLSACMA
+126 KEYSEGLICLSACMA
-141 GEVPQLVLEDE
+141 GEISQLVLEDE
-152 AKAKQAAMW
+152 TKARQAAIW

-171 IEIQSNGLGNQKL
+171 IEIQSNGLANQKL

-203 NDCHYAERENVLD
+203 NDCHYAERENVID

-229 SDEDRMT
+229 SDEDRMS

-244 KSPEEMKEQFKNFP
+244 KSPEEMKEEFKNFP

-267 AEKCNFDFEF
+267 AEKCNFNFEF
-277 GHTILPNYNTPNGE
+277 GHTILPNYNTPNGR
-291 DHAEYLKK
+291 DHAEYLKE

-375 PMKYDLLFERFL
+375 PLKYDLLFERFL

-396 FDIDFCNERRDEVIQ
+396 FDIDFCNERREEVIR

-458 PSGPNI
+458 PTGPNI
-464 TIDYA
+464 TIEYA

-479 YENDEEVKTL
+479 YENDEDVKTL

-527 NNIITQYTMDI
+527 NSVITQYTMDI

-574 YDEEYDDPKVFELW
+574 YDDNYDDPNVFELW
-588 KNADTLG
+588 KKADTLG

-607 MKELAP
+607 MKELSP

-641 KNKKSIKY
+641 KNRKNIKY

-705 EIFIH
+705 EIFIN
-710 GLEEDGK
+710 GLVEDGK

-726 GISED
+726 GVSED

-779 NSYLGNLTKIATY
+779 NSYLGNLTKISTY
-792 ITDAKRHGITILPP
+792 IIDAKRHGITILPP

-821 HVIRFGIGSI
+821 HVIRFGVGSI

-856 DFVERTNKMGVNKKA
+856 DFVERTNKIGVNKKA

-878 GAFDCFEENR
+878 GAFDCFKENR

-902 NNVNTG
+902 NNTDNG
-908 FSGQTSMFDMI
+908 FRGQTSMFDMI
-919 EDANDVTYTVVED
+919 EDTTDLTYTIVED

-938 LKYEKELLGMY
+938 LKYEKELLGIY

-973 EKMKLGKLHMKNNAT
+973 EKMKSGKLHLKNNTT
-988 MITAGMISDVTR
+988 MLTAGMISNVTR

-1011 VTLEDIY
+1011 VILEDIY

-1038 EDNVVAVKVRIGI
+1038 EDNIVAVKVRIGI
-1051 KNDTDVTLYVDSM
+1051 KNETDVTLYVEGM

-1070 KKNEE
+1070 KKNN

>member
-1 MGEFVHLHLHSEFS
+1 MGDFVHLHLHSEFS
-15 LLDGVNRINEIP
+15 LLDGVNRINDIP
-27 KNVKAKGMDAVA
+27 KNIKSKGMDAVA
-39 ITDHGNMFGAVNFYN
+39 ITDHGNMFGAVNFYD
-54 ACMKEGVKP
+54 ACIKEGVKP

-78 KEYGVDTTRYHLI
+78 KEYGIDTTRYHLI
-91 LLAKNEKGY
+91 LLVKNEIGY

-111 LEGMYYKPRIDKKIL
+111 LEGMYYKPRIDKEIL
-126 EEYSEGLICLSACMA
+126 KEYSEGLICLSACMA
-141 GEVPQLVLEDE
+141 GEISQLVLEDE
-152 AKAKQAAMW
+152 TKARQAAIW

-171 IEIQSNGLGNQKL
+171 IEIQSNGLANQKL

-203 NDCHYAERENVLD
+203 NDCHYAERENVID

-229 SDEDRMT
+229 SDEDRMS

-244 KSPEEMKEQFKNFP
+244 KSPEEMKEEFKNFP

-267 AEKCNFDFEF
+267 AEKCNFNFEF
-277 GHTILPNYNTPNGE
+277 GHTILPNYNTPNGK
-291 DHAEYLKK
+291 DHAEYLKE

-375 PMKYDLLFERFL
+375 PLKYDLLFERFL

-396 FDIDFCNERRDEVIQ
+396 FDIDFCNERREEVIR

-458 PSGPNI
+458 PTGPNI
-464 TIDYA
+464 TIEYA

-479 YENDEEVKTL
+479 YENDEDVKTL

-527 NNIITQYTMDI
+527 NSVITQYTMDI

-574 YDEEYDDPKVFELW
+574 YDDNYDDPNVFELW

-641 KNKKSIKY
+641 KNRKSIKY

-705 EIFIH
+705 EIFIN
-710 GLEEDGK
+710 GLVEDGK

-726 GISED
+726 GVSED

-779 NSYLGNLTKIATY
+779 NSYLGNLTKISTY
-792 ITDAKRHGITILPP
+792 IIDAKRHGITILPP

-821 HVIRFGIGSI
+821 NVIRFGVGSI

-841 IIEERKQNGNYLDFR
+841 IIEERKKNGNYLDFR

-878 GAFDCFEENR
+878 GAFDCFKENR

-902 NNVNTG
+902 NNTDNR
-908 FSGQTSMFDMI
+908 FRGQTSMFDMI
-919 EDANDVTYTVVED
+919 EDTTDLTYTIVED

-938 LKYEKELLGMY
+938 LKYEKELLGIY

-973 EKMKLGKLHMKNNAT
+973 EKMKSGKLHLKNNT
-988 MITAGMISDVTR
+988 IMLTAGMISNVTR

-1011 VTLEDIY
+1011 VILEDIY

-1038 EDNVVAVKVRIGI
+1038 EDNIVAVKVRIGI
-1051 KNDTDVTLYVDSM
+1051 KNETDVTLYVDNM

-1070 KKNEE
+1070 KKSE

>member
-54 ACMKEGVKP
+54 ACIKEGVKP

-78 KEYGVDTTRYHLI
+78 KEYGIDTTRYHLI
-91 LLAKNEKGY
+91 LLVKNEIGY

-152 AKAKQAAMW
+152 TKARQAAMW

-171 IEIQSNGLGNQKL
+171 IEIQSNGLANQKL

-244 KSPEEMKEQFKNFP
+244 KSPEEMKEEFKNFP
-258 DAIANTVKI
+258 DAIANTFKI
-267 AEKCNFDFEF
+267 AEKCNFNFEF

-458 PSGPNI
+458 PTGPNI

-469 LETSKELLDE
+469 LETSKELVDE
-479 YENDEEVKTL
+479 YENDEDVKTL

-527 NNIITQYTMDI
+527 NNVITQYTMDI

-574 YDEEYDDPKVFELW
+574 YDEDYNDPKVFELW

-595 VFQFESEGMIRF
+595 VFQFESDGMIRF
-607 MKELAP
+607 MKELSP

-641 KNKKSIKY
+641 KNKESIKY
-649 LHEKLE
+649 IDKKLE

-683 ARADIVRRAM
+683 GRADIVRRAM

-705 EIFIH
+705 EIFIN
-710 GLEEDGK
+710 GLKEDGK
-717 VIVPGCVRN
+717 VIIPGCIRN
-726 GISED
+726 GISKEV
-731 IANEIFDEMYEFAKY
+731 ANEIFDEMYEFAKY
-746 AFNKSHAAAYSI
+746 AFNKSHAAGYSI

-792 ITDAKRHGITILPP
+792 ITDAKRHGITILPS

-856 DFVERTNKMGVNKKA
+856 DFVERTNKMGLNKKA

-878 GAFDCFEENR
+878 GAFDCFKENR

-973 EKMKLGKLHMKNNAT
+973 EKIKLGKLHVKNNAT
-988 MITAGMISDVTR
+988 MVTAGMISDVTR

-1032 FKELLK
+1032 LKELLK

-1051 KNDTDVTLYVDSM
+1051 KNETDVTLYVDSM

>member
-27 KNVKAKGMDAVA
+27 KNIKAKGMDAVA
-39 ITDHGNMFGAVNFYN
+39 ITDHGNMFGAVNFYD
-54 ACMKEGVKP
+54 ACIKEGVKP
-63 IIGAEVYLSPRDMHS
+63 IIGAEVYLSRRDMHS
-78 KEYGVDTTRYHLI
+78 KEYGIDTTRYHLI
-91 LLAKNEKGY
+91 LLVKNEIGY

-141 GEVPQLVLEDE
+141 GEISQLVLEDE
-152 AKAKQAAMW
+152 TKARQAAIW

-171 IEIQSNGLGNQKL
+171 IEIQSNGLANQKL

-203 NDCHYAERENVLD
+203 NDCHYAERENVID

-229 SDEDRMT
+229 SDEDRMS

-244 KSPEEMKEQFKNFP
+244 KSPEEMKEEFKNFP

-267 AEKCNFDFEF
+267 AEKCNFNFEF
-277 GHTILPNYNTPNGE
+277 GHTILPNYNTPNGK
-291 DHAEYLKK
+291 DHAEYLKE

-375 PMKYDLLFERFL
+375 PLKYDLLFERFL

-396 FDIDFCNERRDEVIQ
+396 FDIDFCNERREEVIR

-458 PSGPNI
+458 PTGPNI
-464 TIDYA
+464 TIEYA

-479 YENDEEVKTL
+479 YENDEDVKTL

-527 NNIITQYTMDI
+527 NSVITQYTMDI

-574 YDEEYDDPKVFELW
+574 YDDNYDDPNVFELW

-607 MKELAP
+607 MKELSP

-641 KNKKSIKY
+641 KNKEIIKY
-649 LHEKLE
+649 IDKKLE

-683 ARADIVRRAM
+683 GRADIVRRAM
-693 GKKKIDVMEKER
+693 GKKKTDVMEKER
-705 EIFIH
+705 EIFIN

-717 VIVPGCVRN
+717 VIIPGCVRN
-726 GISED
+726 GISREV
-731 IANEIFDEMYEFAKY
+731 ANEIFDEMYEFAKY
-746 AFNKSHAAAYSI
+746 AFNKSHATGYSI

-841 IIEERKQNGNYLDFR
+841 VIEERKKNGNYIDFR
-856 DFVERTNKMGVNKKA
+856 DFVERTNKIGVNKKA

-878 GAFDCFEENR
+878 GAFDCFKENR

-902 NNVNTG
+902 NNTDNR
-908 FSGQTSMFDMI
+908 FRGQTSMFDMI
-919 EDANDVTYTVVED
+919 EDTTDVTYTIVED

-938 LKYEKELLGMY
+938 LKYEKELLGIY

-973 EKMKLGKLHMKNNAT
+973 EKMKSGKLHLKNNTT
-988 MITAGMISDVTR
+988 MLTAGMISNVTR

-1011 VTLEDIY
+1011 VILEDIY

-1038 EDNVVAVKVRIGI
+1038 EDNIVAVKVRIGI
-1051 KNDTDVTLYVDSM
+1051 KNETDVTLYVDNM
-1064 TNINFN
+1064 TNINFK
-1070 KKNEE
+1070 KKNE

>member
-27 KNVKAKGMDAVA
+27 KNIKAKGMDAVA

-54 ACMKEGVKP
+54 ACIKEGVKP
-63 IIGAEVYLSPRDMHS
+63 VIGAEVYISPRDMHS
-78 KEYGVDTTRYHLI
+78 KEYGIDTTRYHLI
-91 LLAKNEKGY
+91 LLVKNEKGY

-111 LEGMYYKPRIDKKIL
+111 LEGMYYKPRIDKEIL
-126 EEYSEGLICLSACMA
+126 KEYSEGLICLSACMA
-141 GEVPQLVLEDE
+141 GEISQLVLEDE
-152 AKAKQAAMW
+152 TKARQAAIW

-171 IEIQSNGLGNQKL
+171 IEIQSNGLANQKL

-203 NDCHYAERENVLD
+203 NDCHYAERENVID

-229 SDEDRMT
+229 SDEDRMS

-244 KSPEEMKEQFKNFP
+244 KSPEEMKEEFKNFP

-267 AEKCNFDFEF
+267 AEKCNFNFEF
-277 GHTILPNYNTPNGE
+277 GHTILPNYNTPNGK
-291 DHAEYLKK
+291 DHAEYLKE

-306 KRYDNITDE
+306 KRYDNITDK

-375 PMKYDLLFERFL
+375 PLKYDLLFERFL

-396 FDIDFCNERRDEVIQ
+396 FDIDFCNERREEVIQ

-458 PSGPNI
+458 PTGPNI
-464 TIDYA
+464 TIEYA

-479 YENDEEVKTL
+479 YENDEDVKTL

-527 NNIITQYTMDI
+527 NSVITQYTMDI

-574 YDEEYDDPKVFELW
+574 YDDNYDDPNVFELW

-641 KNKKSIKY
+641 KNRKSIKY

-705 EIFIH
+705 EIFIN
-710 GLEEDGK
+710 GLVEDGK

-726 GISED
+726 GVSED

-779 NSYLGNLTKIATY
+779 NSYLGNLTKISTY
-792 ITDAKRHGITILPP
+792 IIDAKRHGITILPP

-821 HVIRFGIGSI
+821 HVIRFGVGSI

-878 GAFDCFEENR
+878 GAFDCFKENR

-902 NNVNTG
+902 NNTDNG
-908 FSGQTSMFDMI
+908 FRGQTSMFDMI
-919 EDANDVTYTVVED
+919 EDTTDLTYTIVED

-938 LKYEKELLGMY
+938 LKYEKELLGIY

-973 EKMKLGKLHMKNNAT
+973 EKMKSGKLHLKNNTT
-988 MITAGMISDVTR
+988 MLTAGMISNVTR

-1011 VTLEDIY
+1011 VILEDIY

-1038 EDNVVAVKVRIGI
+1038 EDNIVAVKVRIGI
-1051 KNDTDVTLYVDSM
+1051 KNETDVTLYVEGM

-1070 KKNEE
+1070 KKNN

>member
-27 KNVKAKGMDAVA
+27 KNIKAKGMDAVA

-54 ACMKEGVKP
+54 ACIKEGVKP
-63 IIGAEVYLSPRDMHS
+63 IIGAEVYISPRDMHS
-78 KEYGVDTTRYHLI
+78 KEYGIDTTRYHLI
-91 LLAKNEKGY
+91 LLVKNEIGY

-111 LEGMYYKPRIDKKIL
+111 LEGMYYKPRIDKEIL
-126 EEYSEGLICLSACMA
+126 KEYSEGLICLSACMA
-141 GEVPQLVLEDE
+141 GEISQLVLEDE
-152 AKAKQAAMW
+152 TKARQAAIW

-171 IEIQSNGLGNQKL
+171 IEIQSNGLANQKL

-203 NDCHYAERENVLD
+203 NDCHYAEKENVLD

-229 SDEDRMT
+229 ADEDRMT

-244 KSPEEMKEQFKNFP
+244 KSPEEMKEEFKNFP

-267 AEKCNFDFEF
+267 AEKCNFNFEF

-396 FDIDFCNERRDEVIQ
+396 FDIDFCNERRDEVLR

-458 PSGPNI
+458 PTGPNI

-469 LETSKELLDE
+469 LETSKELVDE
-479 YENDEEVKTL
+479 YKNDEEVKTL

-527 NNIITQYTMDI
+527 NNVITQYTMDI

-574 YDEEYDDPKVFELW
+574 YDDNYDDPNVFELW

-595 VFQFESEGMIRF
+595 VFQFESDGMIRF

-641 KNKKSIKY
+641 KNRKSIKY

-655 PILDV
+655 QILDV

-705 EIFIH
+705 EIFIN

-717 VIVPGCVRN
+717 VIIPGCVRN

-767 TYYKEELYAATM
+767 TYYEEELYAATM
-779 NSYLGNLTKIATY
+779 NSYLGNLTKISTY
-792 ITDAKRHGITILPP
+792 IIDAKRHGITILPP

-815 TAIPKD
+815 TALPKD

-841 IIEERKQNGNYLDFR
+841 IIKERKQNGNYLDFR
-856 DFVERTNKMGVNKKA
+856 DFVERTNKIGVNKKA

-878 GAFDCFEENR
+878 GAFDCFKENR

-902 NNVNTG
+902 NNTDNG
-908 FSGQTSMFDMI
+908 FRGQTSMFDMI
-919 EDANDVTYTVVED
+919 EDTNDVTYTVVKD
-932 ISNNEK
+932 ISNTEK

-949 VSGHPLEKVYKY
+949 VSGHPLEKIYKY

-973 EKMKLGKLHMKNNAT
+973 EKMKLGKLHLKNNTT
-988 MITAGMISDVTR
+988 MLTAGMISNVTR

-1011 VTLEDIY
+1011 VILEDIY

-1038 EDNVVAVKVRIGI
+1038 EDNIVAVKVRIGI
-1051 KNDTDVTLYVDSM
+1051 KNETDVTLYVDNM

-1070 KKNEE
+1070 KKNK

>member
-1 MGEFVHLHLHSEFS
+1 
-15 LLDGVNRINEIP
+15 
-27 KNVKAKGMDAVA
+27 
-39 ITDHGNMFGAVNFYN
+39 
-54 ACMKEGVKP
+54 
-63 IIGAEVYLSPRDMHS
+63 
-78 KEYGVDTTRYHLI
+78 
-91 LLAKNEKGY
+91 
-100 RNLTHLVTASN
+100 
-111 LEGMYYKPRIDKKIL
+111 
-126 EEYSEGLICLSACMA
+126 
-141 GEVPQLVLEDE
+141 
-152 AKAKQAAMW
+152 
-161 YKKVFGDDYY
+161 
-171 IEIQSNGLGNQKL
+171 
-184 VNQKLIKLARELEI
+184 
-198 ELVAT
+198 
-203 NDCHYAERENVLD
+203 
-216 QEIVIC
+216 
-222 IQTGKKL
+222 
-229 SDEDRMT
+229 
-236 IGTDELYI
+236 
-244 KSPEEMKEQFKNFP
+244 
-258 DAIANTVKI
+258 
-267 AEKCNFDFEF
+267 
-277 GHTILPNYNTPNGE
+277 
-291 DHAEYLKK
+291 
-299 LCKEGLK
+299 
-306 KRYDNITDE
+306 
-315 IRKRAEYELSV
+315 
-326 IIQMGYVDYYL
+326 
-337 IVADYVNY
+337 
-345 AKSKNIPVGP
+345 
-355 GRGSGA
+355 
-361 GSLLAYAIGITEVD
+361 
-375 PMKYDLLFERFL
+375 
-387 NPERVSMPD
+387 
-396 FDIDFCNERRDEVIQ
+396 
-411 YVEEKYGKDHV
+411 
-422 SQIITF
+422 
-428 GTMAARMAIRDVGRV
+428 
-443 LDIRFDKVDKIAKLI
+443 
-458 PSGPNI
+458 
-464 TIDYA
+464 
-469 LETSKELLDE
+469 
-479 YENDEEVKTL
+479 
-489 IDHAKRLEGMPR
+489 
-501 NLSTHACGV
+501 
-510 VITKEPVETYVP
+510 
-522 LASND
+522 
-527 NNIITQYTMDI
+527 
-538 LERLGL
+538 
-544 LKMDFLGLRTLSV
+544 
-557 IDECEKMVKKTR
+557 
-569 GITVK
+569 
-574 YDEEYDDPKVFELW
+574 
-588 KNADTLG
+588 
-595 VFQFESEGMIRF
+595 
-607 MKELAP
+607 MKELSP

-641 KNKKSIKY
+641 KNKESIKY
-649 LHEKLE
+649 IDKKLE

-683 ARADIVRRAM
+683 GRADIVRRAM

-705 EIFIH
+705 EIFIN

-717 VIVPGCVRN
+717 VIIPGCVRN
-726 GISED
+726 GISKEV
-731 IANEIFDEMYEFAKY
+731 ANEIFDEMYEFAKY
-746 AFNKSHAAAYSI
+746 AFNKSHAAGYSI

-841 IIEERKQNGNYLDFR
+841 VIEERKKNGNYIDFR

-878 GAFDCFEENR
+878 GAFDCFKENR

-973 EKMKLGKLHMKNNAT
+973 EKIKLGKLHMKNNAT
-988 MITAGMISDVTR
+988 MVTAGMISDVTR

-1032 FKELLK
+1032 LKELLK

-1051 KNDTDVTLYVDSM
+1051 KNETDVTLYVDSM

>member
-54 ACMKEGVKP
+54 ACIKEGVKP

-78 KEYGVDTTRYHLI
+78 KEYGIDTTRYHLI
-91 LLAKNEKGY
+91 LLVKNEIGY

-152 AKAKQAAMW
+152 TKARQAAMW

-171 IEIQSNGLGNQKL
+171 IEIQSNGLANQKL

-244 KSPEEMKEQFKNFP
+244 KSPEEMKEEFKNFP

-267 AEKCNFDFEF
+267 AEKCNFNFEF

-291 DHAEYLKK
+291 EHAEYLKK

-337 IVADYVNY
+337 IVSDYVNY

-396 FDIDFCNERRDEVIQ
+396 FDIDFCNERRDEVLR

-458 PSGPNI
+458 PTGPNI

-469 LETSKELLDE
+469 LETSKELVDE
-479 YENDEEVKTL
+479 YENDEDVKTL

-527 NNIITQYTMDI
+527 NNVITQYTMDI

-569 GITVK
+569 GIIVK
-574 YDEEYDDPKVFELW
+574 YDEDYNDPKVFELW

-595 VFQFESEGMIRF
+595 VFQFESDGMIRF
-607 MKELAP
+607 MKELSP

-641 KNKKSIKY
+641 KNRESIKY
-649 LHEKLE
+649 IDKKLE

-683 ARADIVRRAM
+683 GRADIVRRAM

-705 EIFIH
+705 EIFIN

-717 VIVPGCVRN
+717 VIIPGCVRN
-726 GISED
+726 GISKD
-731 IANEIFDEMYEFAKY
+731 VANEIFNEMYEFAKY

-815 TAIPKD
+815 TALPKD

-841 IIEERKQNGNYLDFR
+841 IIEERKQNCNYLDFR

-878 GAFDCFEENR
+878 GAFDCFKENR

-919 EDANDVTYTVVED
+919 EDTKDVTYTVVED

-973 EKMKLGKLHMKNNAT
+973 EKMKLGKLHIKNNAT
-988 MITAGMISDVTR
+988 MVTSGMISDITR

-1011 VTLEDIY
+1011 VILEDIY

-1038 EDNVVAVKVRIGI
+1038 EDNIVAVKVRIGI
-1051 KNDTDVTLYVDSM
+1051 KNETDVTLYVDSM

-1070 KKNEE
+1070 KKSE

>member
-1 MGEFVHLHLHSEFS
+1 MGDFVHLHLHSEFS
-15 LLDGVNRINEIP
+15 LLDGVNRINDIP
-27 KNVKAKGMDAVA
+27 KNIKSKGMDAVA
-39 ITDHGNMFGAVNFYN
+39 ITDHGNMFGAVNFYD
-54 ACMKEGVKP
+54 ACIKEGVKP

-78 KEYGVDTTRYHLI
+78 KEYGIDTTRYHLI
-91 LLAKNEKGY
+91 LLVKNEIGY

-111 LEGMYYKPRIDKKIL
+111 LEGMYYKPRIDKEIL
-126 EEYSEGLICLSACMA
+126 KEYSEGLICLSACMA
-141 GEVPQLVLEDE
+141 GEISQLVLEDE
-152 AKAKQAAMW
+152 TKARQAAIW

-171 IEIQSNGLGNQKL
+171 IEIQSNGLANQKL
-184 VNQKLIKLARELEI
+184 VNQKLIKIARELEI

-203 NDCHYAERENVLD
+203 NDCHYAERENVID

-229 SDEDRMT
+229 SDEDRMS

-244 KSPEEMKEQFKNFP
+244 KSPEEMKEEFKNFP

-267 AEKCNFDFEF
+267 AEKCNFNFEF
-277 GHTILPNYNTPNGE
+277 GHTILPNYNTPNGK
-291 DHAEYLKK
+291 DHAEYLKE

-375 PMKYDLLFERFL
+375 PLKYDLLFERFL

-396 FDIDFCNERRDEVIQ
+396 FDIDFCNERREEVIR

-458 PSGPNI
+458 PTGPNI
-464 TIDYA
+464 TIEYA

-479 YENDEEVKTL
+479 YENDEDVKTL

-527 NNIITQYTMDI
+527 NSVITQYTMDI

-574 YDEEYDDPKVFELW
+574 YDDNYDDPNVFELW

-641 KNKKSIKY
+641 KNRKSIKY

-705 EIFIH
+705 EIFIN
-710 GLEEDGK
+710 GLVEDGK

-726 GISED
+726 GVSED

-779 NSYLGNLTKIATY
+779 NSYLGNLTKISTY
-792 ITDAKRHGITILPP
+792 IIDAKRHGITILPP

-841 IIEERKQNGNYLDFR
+841 VIEERKKNGNYIDFR
-856 DFVERTNKMGVNKKA
+856 DFVERTNKIGVNKKA

-878 GAFDCFEENR
+878 GAFDCFKENR

-902 NNVNTG
+902 NNTDNR
-908 FSGQTSMFDMI
+908 FRGQTSMFDMI
-919 EDANDVTYTVVED
+919 EDTTDLTYTIVED

-938 LKYEKELLGMY
+938 LKYEKELLGIY

-973 EKMKLGKLHMKNNAT
+973 EKMKSGKLHLKNNT
-988 MITAGMISDVTR
+988 IMLTAGMISNVTR

-1011 VTLEDIY
+1011 VILEDIY

-1038 EDNVVAVKVRIGI
+1038 EDNIVAVKVRIGI
-1051 KNDTDVTLYVDSM
+1051 KNETDVTLYVDNM

-1070 KKNEE
+1070 KKSE

>member
-54 ACMKEGVKP
+54 ACIKEGVKP

-78 KEYGVDTTRYHLI
+78 KEYGIDTTRYHLI
-91 LLAKNEKGY
+91 LLVKNEIGY

-152 AKAKQAAMW
+152 TKARQAAMW

-171 IEIQSNGLGNQKL
+171 IEIQSNGLANQKL

-244 KSPEEMKEQFKNFP
+244 KSPEEMKEEFKNFP

-267 AEKCNFDFEF
+267 AEKCNFNFEF

-291 DHAEYLKK
+291 EHAEYLKK
-299 LCKEGLK
+299 LCKAGLK

-396 FDIDFCNERRDEVIQ
+396 FDIDFCNERRDEVLR

-458 PSGPNI
+458 PTGPNI

-469 LETSKELLDE
+469 LETSKELVDE
-479 YENDEEVKTL
+479 YENDEDVKTL

-527 NNIITQYTMDI
+527 NNVITQYTMDI

-569 GITVK
+569 GIIVK
-574 YDEEYDDPKVFELW
+574 YDEDYNDPKVFELW

-595 VFQFESEGMIRF
+595 VFQFESDGMIRF
-607 MKELAP
+607 MKELSP

-641 KNKKSIKY
+641 KNRESIKY
-649 LHEKLE
+649 IDKKLE

-683 ARADIVRRAM
+683 GRADIVRRAM

-705 EIFIH
+705 EIFIN

-717 VIVPGCVRN
+717 VIIPGCVRN
-726 GISED
+726 GISREV
-731 IANEIFDEMYEFAKY
+731 ANEIFDEMYEFAKY

-815 TAIPKD
+815 TALPKD

-841 IIEERKQNGNYLDFR
+841 IIEERKQNCNYLDFR

-878 GAFDCFEENR
+878 GAFDCFKENR

-919 EDANDVTYTVVED
+919 EDTKDVTYTVVED

-973 EKMKLGKLHMKNNAT
+973 EKMKLGKLHIKNNAT
-988 MITAGMISDVTR
+988 MVTSGMISDITR

-1011 VTLEDIY
+1011 VILEDIY

-1038 EDNVVAVKVRIGI
+1038 EDNIVAVKVRIGI
-1051 KNDTDVTLYVDSM
+1051 KNETDVTLYVDSM

-1070 KKNEE
+1070 KKSE

>member
-15 LLDGVNRINEIP
+15 LLDGVNRINDIP
-27 KNVKAKGMDAVA
+27 KNIKSKGMDAVA
-39 ITDHGNMFGAVNFYN
+39 ITDHGNMFGAVNFYD
-54 ACMKEGVKP
+54 ACIKEGVKP
-63 IIGAEVYLSPRDMHS
+63 IIGAEVYLSRRDMHS
-78 KEYGVDTTRYHLI
+78 KEYGIDTTRYHLI
-91 LLAKNEKGY
+91 LLVKNEIGY

-141 GEVPQLVLEDE
+141 GEISQLVLEDE
-152 AKAKQAAMW
+152 TKARQAAIW

-171 IEIQSNGLGNQKL
+171 IEIQSNGLANQKL

-203 NDCHYAERENVLD
+203 NDCHYAERENVID

-229 SDEDRMT
+229 SDEDRMS

-244 KSPEEMKEQFKNFP
+244 KSPEEMKEEFKNFP

-267 AEKCNFDFEF
+267 AEKCNFNFEF
-277 GHTILPNYNTPNGE
+277 GHTILPNYNTPNGK
-291 DHAEYLKK
+291 DHVEYLKE

-375 PMKYDLLFERFL
+375 PLKYDLLFERFL

-396 FDIDFCNERRDEVIQ
+396 FDIDFCNERREEVIR

-458 PSGPNI
+458 PTGPNI
-464 TIDYA
+464 TIEYA

-479 YENDEEVKTL
+479 YENDEDVKTL

-527 NNIITQYTMDI
+527 NSVITQYTMDI

-574 YDEEYDDPKVFELW
+574 YDDNYDDPNVFELW

-607 MKELAP
+607 MKELSP

-641 KNKKSIKY
+641 KNRKSIKY

-705 EIFIH
+705 EIFIN
-710 GLEEDGK
+710 GLVEDGK

-726 GISED
+726 GVSED

-779 NSYLGNLTKIATY
+779 NSYLGNLTKISTY
-792 ITDAKRHGITILPP
+792 IIDAKRHGITILPP

-841 IIEERKQNGNYLDFR
+841 VIEERKKNGNYIDFR
-856 DFVERTNKMGVNKKA
+856 DFVERTNKIGVNKKA

-878 GAFDCFEENR
+878 GAFDCFKENR

-902 NNVNTG
+902 NNTDNR
-908 FSGQTSMFDMI
+908 FRGQTSMFDMI
-919 EDANDVTYTVVED
+919 EDTTDLTYTIVED

-938 LKYEKELLGMY
+938 LKYEKELLGIY

-973 EKMKLGKLHMKNNAT
+973 EKMKSGKLHLKNNT
-988 MITAGMISDVTR
+988 IMLTAGMISNVTR

-1011 VTLEDIY
+1011 VILEDIY

-1038 EDNVVAVKVRIGI
+1038 EDNIVAVKVRIGI
-1051 KNDTDVTLYVDSM
+1051 KNETDVTLYVDNM

-1070 KKNEE
+1070 KKSE

>member
-1 MGEFVHLHLHSEFS
+1 MGDFVHLHLHSEFS
-15 LLDGVNRINEIP
+15 LLDGVNRINDIP
-27 KNVKAKGMDAVA
+27 KNIKSKGMDAVA
-39 ITDHGNMFGAVNFYN
+39 ITDHGNMFGAVNFYD
-54 ACMKEGVKP
+54 ACIKEGVKP

-78 KEYGVDTTRYHLI
+78 KEYGIDTTRYHLI
-91 LLAKNEKGY
+91 LLVKNEIGY

-111 LEGMYYKPRIDKKIL
+111 LEGMYYKPRIDKEIL
-126 EEYSEGLICLSACMA
+126 KEYSEGLICLSACMA
-141 GEVPQLVLEDE
+141 GEISQLVLEDE
-152 AKAKQAAMW
+152 TKARQAAIW

-171 IEIQSNGLGNQKL
+171 IEIQSNGLANQKL

-203 NDCHYAERENVLD
+203 NDCHYAERENVID

-229 SDEDRMT
+229 SDEDRMS

-244 KSPEEMKEQFKNFP
+244 KSPEEMKEEFKNFP

-267 AEKCNFDFEF
+267 AEKCNFNFEF
-277 GHTILPNYNTPNGE
+277 GHTILPNYNTPNGK
-291 DHAEYLKK
+291 DHAEYLKE

-375 PMKYDLLFERFL
+375 PLKYDLLFERFL

-396 FDIDFCNERRDEVIQ
+396 FDIDFCNERREEVIR

-458 PSGPNI
+458 PTGPNI
-464 TIDYA
+464 TIEYA

-479 YENDEEVKTL
+479 YENDEDVKTL

-527 NNIITQYTMDI
+527 NSVITQYTMDI

-574 YDEEYDDPKVFELW
+574 YDDNYDDPNVFELW

-641 KNKKSIKY
+641 KNRKSIKY

-683 ARADIVRRAM
+683 GRADIVRRAM

-705 EIFIH
+705 EIFIN
-710 GLEEDGK
+710 GLVEDGK

-726 GISED
+726 GVSED

-779 NSYLGNLTKIATY
+779 NSYLGNLTKISTY
-792 ITDAKRHGITILPP
+792 IIDAKRHGITILPP

-841 IIEERKQNGNYLDFR
+841 VIEERKKNGNYIDFR
-856 DFVERTNKMGVNKKA
+856 DFVERTNKIGVNKKA

-878 GAFDCFEENR
+878 GAFDCFKENR

-902 NNVNTG
+902 NNTDNR
-908 FSGQTSMFDMI
+908 FRGQTSMFDMI
-919 EDANDVTYTVVED
+919 EDTTDLTYTIVED

-938 LKYEKELLGMY
+938 LKYEKELLGIY

-973 EKMKLGKLHMKNNAT
+973 EKMKSGKLHLKKNT
-988 MITAGMISDVTR
+988 IMLTAGMISNVTR

-1011 VTLEDIY
+1011 VILEDIY

-1038 EDNVVAVKVRIGI
+1038 EDNIVAVKVRIGI
-1051 KNDTDVTLYVDSM
+1051 KNETDVTLYVDNM

-1070 KKNEE
+1070 KKSE

>member
-1 MGEFVHLHLHSEFS
+1 MGDFVHLHLHSEFS

-54 ACMKEGVKP
+54 ACIKEGVKP

-78 KEYGVDTTRYHLI
+78 KEYGIDTTRYHLI
-91 LLAKNEKGY
+91 LLVKNEIGY

-111 LEGMYYKPRIDKKIL
+111 LEGMYYKPRIDKKII

-152 AKAKQAAMW
+152 TKARQAAMW

-171 IEIQSNGLGNQKL
+171 IEIQSNGLANQKL

-244 KSPEEMKEQFKNFP
+244 KSPEEMKEEFKNFP
-258 DAIANTVKI
+258 DAIANTAKI
-267 AEKCNFDFEF
+267 AEKCNFNFEF

-361 GSLLAYAIGITEVD
+361 GSLLAYAIGITEVN

-396 FDIDFCNERRDEVIQ
+396 FDIDFCNERRDEVLR

-458 PSGPNI
+458 PTGPNI

-469 LETSKELLDE
+469 LETSKELVDE
-479 YENDEEVKTL
+479 YENDEDVKTL

-527 NNIITQYTMDI
+527 NNVITQYTMDI

-569 GITVK
+569 GIIVK
-574 YDEEYDDPKVFELW
+574 YDEDYNDPKVFELW

-595 VFQFESEGMIRF
+595 VFQFESDGMIRF
-607 MKELAP
+607 MKELSP

-641 KNKKSIKY
+641 KNRKSIKY
-649 LHEKLE
+649 IDKKLE

-683 ARADIVRRAM
+683 GRADIVRRAM

-705 EIFIH
+705 EIFIN

-717 VIVPGCVRN
+717 VIIPGCVRN
-726 GISED
+726 GISKEV
-731 IANEIFDEMYEFAKY
+731 ANEIFDEMYEFAKY

-815 TAIPKD
+815 TALPKD

-841 IIEERKQNGNYLDFR
+841 IIDERKQNGNYLDFR

-878 GAFDCFEENR
+878 GAFDCFKENR

-902 NNVNTG
+902 NNVTTG

-919 EDANDVTYTVVED
+919 EDTKDVTYTVVED

-973 EKMKLGKLHMKNNAT
+973 EKMKLGKLHIKNNAT
-988 MITAGMISDVTR
+988 MVTSGMISDITR

-1011 VTLEDIY
+1011 VILEDIY

-1038 EDNVVAVKVRIGI
+1038 EDNIVAVKVRIGI
-1051 KNDTDVTLYVDSM
+1051 KNETDVTLYVDSM

-1070 KKNEE
+1070 KKSE

>member
-15 LLDGVNRINEIP
+15 LLDGVNRINDIP
-27 KNVKAKGMDAVA
+27 KNIKSKGMDAVA
-39 ITDHGNMFGAVNFYN
+39 ITDHGNMFGAVNFYD
-54 ACMKEGVKP
+54 ACIKEGVKP
-63 IIGAEVYLSPRDMHS
+63 IIGAEVYLSRRDMHS
-78 KEYGVDTTRYHLI
+78 KEYGIDTTRYHLI
-91 LLAKNEKGY
+91 LLVKNEIGY

-141 GEVPQLVLEDE
+141 GEISQLVLEDE
-152 AKAKQAAMW
+152 TKARQAAIW

-171 IEIQSNGLGNQKL
+171 IEIQSNGLANQKL

-203 NDCHYAERENVLD
+203 NDCHYAERENVID

-229 SDEDRMT
+229 SDEDRMS

-244 KSPEEMKEQFKNFP
+244 KSPEEMKEEFKNFP

-267 AEKCNFDFEF
+267 AEKCNFNFEF
-277 GHTILPNYNTPNGE
+277 GHTILPNYNTPNGK
-291 DHAEYLKK
+291 DHAEYLKE

-375 PMKYDLLFERFL
+375 PLKYDLLFERFL

-396 FDIDFCNERRDEVIQ
+396 FDIDFCNERREEVIR
-411 YVEEKYGKDHV
+411 YVEKKYGKDHV

-458 PSGPNI
+458 PTGPNI
-464 TIDYA
+464 TIEYA

-479 YENDEEVKTL
+479 YENDEDVKTL

-527 NNIITQYTMDI
+527 NSVITQYTMDI

-574 YDEEYDDPKVFELW
+574 YDDNYDDPNVFELW

-641 KNKKSIKY
+641 KNRKSIKY

-705 EIFIH
+705 EIFIN
-710 GLEEDGK
+710 GLVEDGK

-726 GISED
+726 GVSED

-779 NSYLGNLTKIATY
+779 NSYLGNLTKISTY
-792 ITDAKRHGITILPP
+792 IIDAKRHGITILPP

-815 TAIPKD
+815 TAIPKE
-821 HVIRFGIGSI
+821 HVIRFGVGSI

-856 DFVERTNKMGVNKKA
+856 DFVERTNKIGVNKKA

-878 GAFDCFEENR
+878 GAFDCFKENR

-902 NNVNTG
+902 NNTDNG
-908 FSGQTSMFDMI
+908 FRGQTSMFDMI
-919 EDANDVTYTVVED
+919 EDTTDVTYTIVED

-938 LKYEKELLGMY
+938 LKYEKELLGIY

-973 EKMKLGKLHMKNNAT
+973 EKMKSGKLHLKNNTT
-988 MITAGMISDVTR
+988 MLTAGMISNVTR

-1011 VTLEDIY
+1011 VILEDIY

-1038 EDNVVAVKVRIGI
+1038 EDNIVAVKLRIGI
-1051 KNDTDVTLYVDSM
+1051 KNETDVTLYVDNM
-1064 TNINFN
+1064 TNINFK
-1070 KKNEE
+1070 KKNN

>member
-1 MGEFVHLHLHSEFS
+1 MGDFVHLHLHSEFS
-15 LLDGVNRINEIP
+15 LLDGVNRINDIP
-27 KNVKAKGMDAVA
+27 KNIKSKGMDAVA
-39 ITDHGNMFGAVNFYN
+39 ITDHGNMFGAVNFYD
-54 ACMKEGVKP
+54 ACIKEGVKP

-78 KEYGVDTTRYHLI
+78 KEYGIDTTRYHLI
-91 LLAKNEKGY
+91 LLVKNEIGY

-111 LEGMYYKPRIDKKIL
+111 LEGMYYKPRIDKEIL
-126 EEYSEGLICLSACMA
+126 KEYSEGLICLSACMA
-141 GEVPQLVLEDE
+141 GEISQLVLEDE
-152 AKAKQAAMW
+152 TKARQAAIW

-171 IEIQSNGLGNQKL
+171 IEIQSNGLANQKL

-203 NDCHYAERENVLD
+203 NDCHYAERENVID

-229 SDEDRMT
+229 SDEDRMS

-244 KSPEEMKEQFKNFP
+244 KSPEEMKEEFKNFP

-267 AEKCNFDFEF
+267 AEKCNFNFEF
-277 GHTILPNYNTPNGE
+277 GHTILPNYNTPNGK
-291 DHAEYLKK
+291 DHAEYLKE

-375 PMKYDLLFERFL
+375 PLKYDLLFERFL

-396 FDIDFCNERRDEVIQ
+396 FDIDFCNERREEVIR

-458 PSGPNI
+458 PTGPNI
-464 TIDYA
+464 TIEYA

-479 YENDEEVKTL
+479 YENDEDVKTL

-527 NNIITQYTMDI
+527 NSVITQYTMDI

-574 YDEEYDDPKVFELW
+574 YDDNYDDPNVFELW

-641 KNKKSIKY
+641 KNRKSIKY

-705 EIFIH
+705 EIFIN
-710 GLEEDGK
+710 GLVEDGK

-726 GISED
+726 GVSED

-779 NSYLGNLTKIATY
+779 NSYLGNLTKISTY
-792 ITDAKRHGITILPP
+792 IIDAKRHGITILPP

-821 HVIRFGIGSI
+821 NVIRFGVGSI

-841 IIEERKQNGNYLDFR
+841 IIEERKKNGNYLDFR
-856 DFVERTNKMGVNKKA
+856 DFVERTNKIGVNKKA

-878 GAFDCFEENR
+878 GAFDCFKENR

-902 NNVNTG
+902 NNTDNG
-908 FSGQTSMFDMI
+908 FRGQTSMFDMI
-919 EDANDVTYTVVED
+919 EDTTDVTYTIVED

-938 LKYEKELLGMY
+938 LKYEKELLGIY

-973 EKMKLGKLHMKNNAT
+973 EKMKSGKLHLKNNT
-988 MITAGMISDVTR
+988 IMLTAGMISNVTR

-1011 VTLEDIY
+1011 VILEDIY

-1038 EDNVVAVKVRIGI
+1038 EDNIVAVKVRIGI
-1051 KNDTDVTLYVDSM
+1051 KNETDVTLYVDNM
-1064 TNINFN
+1064 TNINFK
-1070 KKNEE
+1070 KKNE